1 MREKIDL
8 FLPCE
13 DLEVAQ
19 EALTELHDNKTV
31 QHINLLVSSDFAAL
45 HQVPDGCTF
54 VVIDRLES
62 SNTVTSIAE
71 NTDADYV
78 IICTKTTPIQWG
90 LYALERF
97 LRTADD
103 TGAVM
108 IYSDHYSMVKDESLS
123 QDGTSAVGKLEKHPV
138 IDYQEG
144 SLRDDFDFGSLWLI
158 KSQCLRDYV
167 AQTDRVDYLYAGL
180 YDLRLYLSRM
190 GEIFHLNEYLYTE
203 NELDTRKSG
212 EKQFDYVN
220 PRNREVQVEMERA
233 CTQHLE
239 KVNALI
245 DTSYY
250 RQPDFNE
257 QEFEYEASVVIPV
270 FNREKT
276 IADAVKSALSQKA
289 SFKYNVIV
297 VNNHSTDHTGEILD
311 AIAREMEEKND
322 KQAGRLIQIIP
333 ERRDLGIG
341 GCWNVAINSDHCGKF
356 AIQLDSDD
364 LYSSPKT
371 LQKIID
377 AFHHQKAAMVIGSYR
392 MCDFDLNTLPPGL
405 IDHKEWTE
413 DNGCNN
419 ALRINGLGAPR
430 AFFTPLVRQIQFP
443 NTSYGEDYAL
453 GLAFSRRY
461 RIGRIYDELYLCR
474 RWGGNSDA
482 ALSIDRVNA
491 NNLYKDRLRTME
503 LKARRQMLQGKAD
516 IMEDS
521 SISRFFNR
529 QLEKWEDAR
538 HRFRDLKHVETH
550 TLSDQLKLQ
559 FNPARIVSTGAKI
572 DKKTLGERPCFL
584 CDKNRPK
591 EQMSKQ
597 IDERFH
603 LLVNPFPI
611 LPVHFTIPAR
621 KHQPQA
627 IYKNYGEM
635 HRFLSLHSEL
645 MIFYNGP
652 KCGASAPDHLHFQA
666 GTSGILP
673 LQTNWQRLSRN
684 LTDIISLNDEEK
696 IAAVRD
702 FVVPAFVIIS
712 KSEESDETLFHRL
725 YKAMPVRG
733 DETEPMM
740 NIIAWRKSDEY
751 ISVVIPREKHRP
763 DAYFAEGCSQVMV
776 SPGALDMSGLIITP
790 REEDFHKLTEES
802 ATALLQEC
810 GISTE
815 KMNSIVTKLK
825 TSKEAETATETA
837 TLYNKGKQPNVT
849 VGIVSGQKI
858 HFSLNKPYLA
868 KGETV
873 MGEQVVE
880 FFEGGVLWNG
890 NQYSKLTFHPQSADA
905 SFSLSDVTIGVNFHW
920 ERKETQTFLGTLRF
934 VVEADK
940 ICAINELP
948 VEKYLESVIS
958 SEMSATSSLELLK
971 AHAVISRSW
980 LLAQMKKRREVAA
993 SGNNFFSFVKKDDML
1008 IRWYDRED
1016 HTIFD
1021 VCADDHCQRYQGIT
1035 KETSPHVAEA
1045 IRQTLGQV
1053 LLDGD
1058 DICDARFSKCCG
1070 GATEEFQYCWEDTP
1084 KSYLTAVRDLVLG
1097 VKSKGTAGDEES
1109 TARNK
1114 ESKTLP
1120 DLTLEAE
1127 ADRWIRSNPPAFC
1140 NTTDKKILSQV
1151 LNDYDQE
1158 TADFYRWKVTYSQE
1172 KLQQLFE
1179 EKLKMNFGDILD
1191 MKAVE
1196 RGKSG
1201 RISKLQIIGTE
1212 KTFTI
1217 GKELEIRRALS
1228 DTHLYSSAFVVDKYD
1243 ADVQGVPQRFEI
1255 IGAGWGHG
1263 VGLCQIG
1270 AAVMGEQG
1278 YAYNDILLH
1287 YYQGA
1292 EIKQLY
1298 K

>member
-13 DLEVAQ
+13 YIDDAQ
-19 EALTELHDNKTV
+19 KALSVLHEYKTV
-31 QHINLLVSSDFAAL
+31 QHIHFLVSADFAAH
-45 HQVPDGCTF
+45 HQVPEGCTF
-54 VVIDRLES
+54 VITDRLES
-62 SNTVTSIAE
+62 SNTIVSIAE

-78 IICTKTTPIQWG
+78 MICTRHTTIGWG
-90 LYALERF
+90 NNTLERF
-97 LRTADD
+97 LRVADD
-103 TGAVM
+103 TDAVM
-108 IYSDHYSMVKDESLS
+108 VYADHYKMVE
-123 QDGTSAVGKLEKHPV
+123 GKMEKHPV
-138 IDYQEG
+138 IDYQSG
-144 SLRDDFDFGSLWLI
+144 SLRDDFDFGSLWCI
-158 KSQCLRDYV
+158 KAQALADYIAQPDREEYQV
-167 AQTDRVDYLYAGL
+167 AAL
-180 YDLRLYLSRM
+180 YDLRLYLSRV
-190 GEIFHLNEYLYTE
+190 GEIFHLNEFLYSE
-203 NELDTRKSG
+203 AELDTRKSG

-220 PRNREVQVEMERA
+220 PRNREVQIEMEKA
-233 CTQHLE
+233 CTQHLG
-239 KVNALI
+239 KVGALI
-245 DTSYY
+245 DTTFY
-250 RQPDFNE
+250 RQPDFGE
-257 QEFEYEASVVIPV
+257 QDFEYEASVIIPV

-276 IADAVKSALSQKA
+276 VADAVKSALGQKA
-289 SFKYNVIV
+289 NFKFNVIV
-297 VNNHSTDHTGEILD
+297 VNNHSTDRTGEILD
-311 AIAREMEEKND
+311 ELKADN
-322 KQAGRLIQIIP
+322 LIQIVP
-333 ERRDLGIG
+333 ERTDLGIG
-341 GCWNVAINSDHCGKF
+341 GCWNEAINSSFCGKF
-356 AIQLDSDD
+356 AVQLDSDD

-371 LQKIID
+371 LQKIVD
-377 AFHHQKAAMVIGSYR
+377 AFYKQKAAMIIGSYR

-405 IDHKEWTE
+405 IDHKEWTDE
-413 DNGCNN
+413 NGCNN

-461 RIGRIYDELYLCR
+461 RIGRINDELYLCR

-482 ALSIDRVNA
+482 ALSVEKVNA

-503 LKARRQMLQGKAD
+503 LKARQHLLQGKAD

-529 QLEKWEDAR
+529 QLEVWTDAR
-538 HRFRDLKHVETH
+538 HRFRDLKHVETRQF
-550 TLSDQLKLQ
+550 SDQLKLQ
-559 FNPARIVSTGAKI
+559 WNPARIVSTGAKI

-597 IDERFH
+597 IDEKFH

-621 KHQPQA
+621 KHQPQL

-635 HRFLSLHSEL
+635 HRFISLHSDL
-645 MIFYNGP
+645 MVFYNGP

-666 GTSGILP
+666 GTNGILP

-696 IAAVRD
+696 ISVVRD
-702 FVVPAFVIIS
+702 FIVPAFVIIS
-712 KSEESDETLFHRL
+712 KSAESDEALFRRL
-725 YKAMPVRG
+725 YKAMPQRG

-740 NIIAWRKSDEY
+740 NIISWRKGEEF

-763 DAYFAEGCSQVMV
+763 EAYFAEGDAQFVV

-790 REEDFHKLTEES
+790 REEDFRKLTEEKALS
-802 ATALLQEC
+802 LLQEC
-810 GISTE
+810 GVSEE
-815 KMNSIVTKLK
+815 KMNAIIAKLK
-825 TSKEAETATETA
+825 ASKDAEDAAEASS
-837 TLYNKGKQPNVT
+837 TLYNKGKQPDVT
-849 VGIVSGQKI
+849 VGIVSAQKI

-868 KGETV
+868 KGEKV
-873 MGEQVVE
+873 LGEQVVE
-880 FFEGGVLWNG
+880 FSEGGVLWNG
-890 NQYSKLTFHPQSADA
+890 NLYSLLTFHPQSADA

-934 VVEADK
+934 VVESDK
-940 ICAINELP
+940 IVAINELP

-980 LLAQMKKRREVAA
+980 LLAQMKKRREVAE
-993 SGNNFFSFVKKDDML
+993 SGNNFFSFTKKEDTL

-1016 HTIFD
+1016 HTLFD

-1045 IRQTLGQV
+1045 IRQTKGQI
-1053 LLDGD
+1053 LMDGEE
-1058 DICDARFSKCCG
+1058 ICDARFSKCCG
-1070 GATEEFQYCWEDTP
+1070 GITEEFQYCWEDTP
-1084 KSYLTAVRDLVLG
+1084 KTYLTAVRDIALG
-1097 VKSKGTAGDEES
+1097 VEHTQPNLTNEE
-1109 TARNK
+1109 
-1114 ESKTLP
+1114 
-1120 DLTLEAE
+1120 EAE
-1127 ADRWIRSNPPAFC
+1127 KWIRFNPPAFC
-1140 NTTDKKILSQV
+1140 NTQDKKILSEV

-1158 TADFYRWKVTYSQE
+1158 TVNFYRWKETLSQE
-1172 KLQQLFE
+1172 KLQQLIAD
-1179 EKLKMNFGDILD
+1179 KLKMDLGAILN

-1217 GKELEIRRALS
+1217 GKELEIRRTLS
-1228 DTHLYSSAFVVDKYD
+1228 DSHLLSSAFVVDKYD
-1243 ADVQGVPQRFEI
+1243 KDEQGVPQRFEL

-1278 YAYNDILLH
+1278 YHYDAILLH

-1292 EIKQLY
+1292 EIKKLY

>member
-8 FLPCE
+8 FLPF
-13 DLEVAQ
+13 
-19 EALTELHDNKTV
+19 EALEKGEETLLELHENKTV
-31 QHINLLVSSDFAAL
+31 QHINLLVSSDFASQ
-45 HQVPDGCTF
+45 HQVPEGCTF
-54 VVIDRLES
+54 VVIDRMES
-62 SNTVTSIAE
+62 SNTVMSIAE
-71 NTDADYV
+71 NTDADYLLL
-78 IICTKTTPIQWG
+78 CTRMTSVRWG

-108 IYSDHYSMVKDESLS
+108 VYSDHYS
-123 QDGTSAVGKLEKHPV
+123 LEEGALTKHPA
-138 IDYQEG
+138 IDYQAG

-158 KSQCLRDYV
+158 KSQALLDYV
-167 AQTDRVDYLYAGL
+167 AQTDRVDYQYAGL
-180 YDLRLYLSRM
+180 YDLRLYLSRK

-203 NELDTRKSG
+203 AELDTRKSG

-220 PRNREVQVEMERA
+220 PRNREVQIEMERA
-233 CTQHLE
+233 CTAHLE
-239 KVNALI
+239 KVGAI
-245 DTSYY
+245 VDTNFY
-250 RQPDFNE
+250 RQPDFDE
-257 QEFEYEASVVIPV
+257 QDFACEASVVIPV

-276 IADAVKSALSQKA
+276 IADAVKSALSQKTN
-289 SFKYNVIV
+289 FPYNVIV
-297 VNNHSTDHTGEILD
+297 VNNHSTDSTGEILD
-311 AIAREMEEKND
+311 SID
-322 KQAGRLIQIIP
+322 DGRLIQIVP
-333 ERRDLGIG
+333 GRTDLGIG
-341 GCWNVAINSDHCGKF
+341 GCWNVAVNSDHCGKF
-356 AIQLDSDD
+356 AVQLDSDD

-371 LQKIID
+371 LQKIVD
-377 AFHHQKAAMVIGSYR
+377 AFHEQKAAMIIGSYR

-482 ALSIDRVNA
+482 ALSVERVNA

-503 LKARRQMLQGKAD
+503 LKARQQMLQGKAD

-529 QLEKWEDAR
+529 QLEMWEDAR
-538 HRFRDLKHVETH
+538 HRFRDLKHVEVRQ
-550 TLSDQLKLQ
+550 LSDQLKVQ

-572 DKKTLGERPCFL
+572 DKHTLGERPCFL
-584 CDKNRPK
+584 CERNRPK
-591 EQMSKQ
+591 EQMTKQ
-597 IDERFH
+597 IDDHFQ

-611 LPVHFTIPAR
+611 LPVHFTIPAT
-621 KHQPQA
+621 KHQPQS
-627 IYKNYGEM
+627 IYRHYGEM
-635 HRFLSLHSEL
+635 HRLLSLHSEL
-645 MIFYNGP
+645 MVFYNGP

-666 GTSGILP
+666 GTSGVLP

-684 LTDIISLNDEEK
+684 LTDVISLNDEEK
-696 IAAVRD
+696 ISVLRD
-702 FVVPAFVIIS
+702 FLVPAFVIIS
-712 KSEESDETLFHRL
+712 KSEDSDEELFHRL
-725 YKAMPVRG
+725 YRSMPMRG
-733 DETEPMM
+733 DESEPMM
-740 NIIAWRKSDEY
+740 NIIAWRKGDEF

-763 DAYFAEGCSQVMV
+763 DAYFAEGEAQMMV
-776 SPGALDMSGLIITP
+776 SPGALDMAGLIITP
-790 REEDFHKLTEES
+790 REEDFSKINLDK
-802 ATALLQEC
+802 ATALLREC
-810 GISTE
+810 GISAE
-815 KMNSIVTKLK
+815 KMEAIVSNLK
-825 TSKEAETATETA
+825 ASAATAHEHPLQLLA
-837 TLYNKGKQPNVT
+837 DKGKQPNVN

-868 KGETV
+868 KGEMVT
-873 MGEQVVE
+873 GEQEVA
-880 FFEGGVLWNG
+880 FSEGGILWNG
-890 NQYSKLTFHPQSADA
+890 NQYSSLTFHPQSADA

-920 ERKETQTFLGTLRF
+920 ERKETQTFLGTLHF
-934 VVEADK
+934 VVESDK

-948 VEKYLESVIS
+948 VERYLESVIS

-980 LLAQMKKRREVAA
+980 LLAQMKKRREVAE
-993 SGNNFFSFVKKDDML
+993 SGNNFFSFVKKDDRL

-1045 IRQTLGQV
+1045 IRQTKGQI
-1053 LLDGD
+1053 LMDGD

-1070 GATEEFQYCWEDTP
+1070 GVTEEFQYCWEDTQ
-1084 KSYLTAVRDLVLG
+1084 KNYLSSVRDIIQG
-1097 VKSKGTAGDEES
+1097 VKSVGSASPAPLPSLQDE
-1109 TARNK
+1109 A
-1114 ESKTLP
+1114 
-1120 DLTLEAE
+1120 A
-1127 ADRWIRSNPPAFC
+1127 ADAWIRSNPPAFC

-1158 TADFYRWKVTYSQE
+1158 TADFYRWKVTLTQE
-1172 KLQQLFE
+1172 KLKQLLD

-1191 MKAVE
+1191 LQAEE

-1201 RISKLQIIGTE
+1201 RISKLRIVGTE
-1212 KTFTI
+1212 KTFVI

-1228 DTHLYSSAFVVDKYD
+1228 DTHLYSSAFVVDRCDIDEK
-1243 ADVQGVPQRFEI
+1243 GVPQRFDI

-1270 AAVMGEQG
+1270 AAVMGEEG
-1278 YAYNDILLH
+1278 FDYDAILLH

-1292 EIKQLY
+1292 EIKKVY

>member
-13 DLEVAQ
+13 YIDDAQ
-19 EALTELHDNKTV
+19 NALSVLHEYKTV
-31 QHINLLVSSDFAAL
+31 QHIHFLVSADFAAH
-45 HQVPDGCTF
+45 HQVPEGCTF
-54 VVIDRLES
+54 VITDRLES
-62 SNTVTSIAE
+62 SNTIVSIVE

-78 IICTKTTPIQWG
+78 MICTRHTTIGWG
-90 LYALERF
+90 NNTLERF
-97 LRTADD
+97 LRVADD
-103 TGAVM
+103 TDAVM
-108 IYSDHYSMVKDESLS
+108 VYADHYKMVE
-123 QDGTSAVGKLEKHPV
+123 GKMEKHPV
-138 IDYQEG
+138 IDYQSG
-144 SLRDDFDFGSLWLI
+144 SLRDDFDFGSLWCI
-158 KSQCLRDYV
+158 KAQALADYI
-167 AQTDRVDYLYAGL
+167 AQPDREEYQFAAL
-180 YDLRLYLSRM
+180 YDLRLYLSRV
-190 GEIFHLNEYLYTE
+190 GEIFHLNEFLYSE
-203 NELDTRKSG
+203 AELDTRKSG

-220 PRNREVQVEMERA
+220 PRNREVQIEMEKA
-233 CTQHLE
+233 CTQHLG
-239 KVNALI
+239 KVGALI
-245 DTSYY
+245 DTTFY
-250 RQPDFNE
+250 RQPDFGE
-257 QEFEYEASVVIPV
+257 QDFEYEASVIIPV

-276 IADAVKSALSQKA
+276 VADAVKSALGQKA
-289 SFKYNVIV
+289 SFKFNVIV
-297 VNNHSTDHTGEILD
+297 VNNHSTDRTGEILD
-311 AIAREMEEKND
+311 ELKVDN
-322 KQAGRLIQIIP
+322 LIQIVP
-333 ERRDLGIG
+333 ERTDLGIG
-341 GCWNVAINSDHCGKF
+341 GCWNEAINSSFCGKF
-356 AIQLDSDD
+356 AVQLDSDD

-371 LQKIID
+371 LQKIVD
-377 AFHHQKAAMVIGSYR
+377 AFYKQKAAMIIGSYR

-405 IDHKEWTE
+405 IDHKEWTDE
-413 DNGCNN
+413 NGCNN

-482 ALSIDRVNA
+482 ALSVEKVNA

-503 LKARRQMLQGKAD
+503 LKARQHMLQGKAD

-529 QLEKWEDAR
+529 QLEVWTDAR
-538 HRFRDLKHVETH
+538 HRFRDLKHVETRQF
-550 TLSDQLKLQ
+550 SDQLKLQ
-559 FNPARIVSTGAKI
+559 WNPARIVSTGAKI

-597 IDERFH
+597 IDEKFH

-621 KHQPQA
+621 KHQPQL

-635 HRFLSLHSEL
+635 HRFISLHSDL
-645 MIFYNGP
+645 MVFYNGP

-666 GTSGILP
+666 GTNGILP

-696 IAAVRD
+696 ISVVRD
-702 FVVPAFVIIS
+702 FIVPAFVIIS
-712 KSEESDETLFHRL
+712 KSAESDEALFRRL
-725 YKAMPVRG
+725 YKAMPQRG

-740 NIIAWRKSDEY
+740 NIISWRKGEEF

-763 DAYFAEGCSQVMV
+763 EAYFAEGDAQFVV

-790 REEDFHKLTEES
+790 REEDFRKLTEEKALS
-802 ATALLQEC
+802 LLQEC
-810 GISTE
+810 GVSEE
-815 KMNSIVTKLK
+815 KMNAIIAKLK
-825 TSKEAETATETA
+825 ASKDAEDAAEASS
-837 TLYNKGKQPNVT
+837 TLYNKGKQPDVT
-849 VGIVSGQKI
+849 VGIVSAQKI

-868 KGETV
+868 KGEKV
-873 MGEQVVE
+873 LGEQVVE
-880 FFEGGVLWNG
+880 FSEGGVLWNG
-890 NQYSKLTFHPQSADA
+890 NQYSQLTFHPQSADA

-934 VVEADK
+934 VVESDK
-940 ICAINELP
+940 IVAINELP

-980 LLAQMKKRREVAA
+980 LLAQMMKRREVAE
-993 SGNNFFSFVKKDDML
+993 SGNNFFSFTKKEDTL

-1016 HTIFD
+1016 HTLFD

-1045 IRQTLGQV
+1045 IRQTKGQI
-1053 LLDGD
+1053 LMDGEE
-1058 DICDARFSKCCG
+1058 ICDARFSKCCG
-1070 GATEEFQYCWEDTP
+1070 GITEEFQYCWEDTP
-1084 KSYLTAVRDLVLG
+1084 KTYLTAVRDIALG
-1097 VKSKGTAGDEES
+1097 VEH
-1109 TARNK
+1109 
-1114 ESKTLP
+1114 TLP
-1120 DLTLEAE
+1120 NLTNEEEAE
-1127 ADRWIRSNPPAFC
+1127 KWIRFNPPAFC
-1140 NTTDKKILSQV
+1140 NTQDKKILSEV

-1158 TADFYRWKVTYSQE
+1158 TVNFYRWKETLSQE
-1172 KLQQLFE
+1172 KLQQLIAD
-1179 EKLKMNFGDILD
+1179 KLKMDLGAILD

-1217 GKELEIRRALS
+1217 GKELEIRRTLS
-1228 DTHLYSSAFVVDKYD
+1228 DSHLLSSAFVVDKYD
-1243 ADVQGVPQRFEI
+1243 KDEQGVPQRFEL

-1278 YAYNDILLH
+1278 YHYDAILLH

-1292 EIKQLY
+1292 EIKKLY

>member
-13 DLEVAQ
+13 DLMVAQ

-31 QHINLLVSSDFAAL
+31 QHINLLVSSDFAAQ

-62 SNTVTSIAE
+62 SNTITSIAE

-78 IICTKTTPIQWG
+78 IICTKTTPIKWG

-158 KSQCLRDYV
+158 KSQCLRDYA

-180 YDLRLYLSRM
+180 YDLRLYLSRV

-239 KVNALI
+239 KVGALI

-250 RQPDFNE
+250 RLPDFNE
-257 QEFEYEASVVIPV
+257 QDFEYEASVIIPV

-289 SFKYNVIV
+289 NFKFNVIV
-297 VNNHSTDHTGEILD
+297 VNNHSTDKTGEILSR
-311 AIAREMEEKND
+311 IAYEMEEKND
-322 KQAGRLIQIIP
+322 KQAGRLIQIVP

-356 AIQLDSDD
+356 AVQLDSDD

-371 LQKIID
+371 LQKIVD
-377 AFHHQKAAMVIGSYR
+377 AFYKQKAAMMIGSYR

-529 QLEKWEDAR
+529 QLEKWDDAR
-538 HRFRDLKHVETH
+538 HRFRDLKHVETKK
-550 TLSDQLKLQ
+550 LSEEVRLQ

-591 EQMSKQ
+591 EQMSQQ

-645 MIFYNGP
+645 MVFYNGP

-673 LQTNWQRLSRN
+673 LQANWQRLSRN

-696 IAAVRD
+696 IAVVRD
-702 FVVPAFVIIS
+702 FIVPAFVIIS

-725 YKAMPVRG
+725 YKSMPMRG

-740 NIIAWRKSDEY
+740 NIIAWRKEDEY

-763 DAYFAEGCSQVMV
+763 EAYFAEGDAQVMV

-802 ATALLQEC
+802 ATTILQEC

-825 TSKEAETATETA
+825 TSKEAETGAETA
-837 TLYNKGKQPNVT
+837 TLYNNGKQPNVT

-880 FFEGGVLWNG
+880 FSEGGVLWNG

-1053 LLDGD
+1053 LLDGE

-1070 GATEEFQYCWEDTP
+1070 GETEEFQYCWEDTP

-1097 VKSKGTAGDEES
+1097 VKNEEYSSLQDEATAE
-1109 TARNK
+1109 
-1114 ESKTLP
+1114 
-1120 DLTLEAE
+1120 
-1127 ADRWIRSNPPAFC
+1127 RWIRSNPPAFC

-1179 EKLKMNFGDILD
+1179 EKLKMNFGAILD

-1243 ADVQGVPQRFEI
+1243 KDEQGVPQRFEI

>member
-8 FLPCE
+8 FLPF
-13 DLEVAQ
+13 
-19 EALTELHDNKTV
+19 EALEKGEETLLELHENKTV
-31 QHINLLVSSDFAAL
+31 QHINLLVSSDFASQ
-45 HQVPDGCTF
+45 HQVPEGCTF
-54 VVIDRLES
+54 VVIDRMES
-62 SNTVTSIAE
+62 SNTVMSIAE
-71 NTDADYV
+71 NTDADYLLL
-78 IICTKTTPIQWG
+78 CTRMTSVRWG

-108 IYSDHYSMVKDESLS
+108 VYSDHYS
-123 QDGTSAVGKLEKHPV
+123 LEEGALTKHPA
-138 IDYQEG
+138 IDYQAG

-158 KSQCLRDYV
+158 KSQALLDYV
-167 AQTDRVDYLYAGL
+167 AQTDRVDYQYAGL
-180 YDLRLYLSRM
+180 YDLRLYLSRK

-203 NELDTRKSG
+203 AELDTRKSG

-220 PRNREVQVEMERA
+220 PRNREVQIEMERA
-233 CTQHLE
+233 CTAHLE
-239 KVNALI
+239 KVGAI
-245 DTSYY
+245 VDTNFY
-250 RQPDFNE
+250 RQPDFDE
-257 QEFEYEASVVIPV
+257 QDFACEASVVIPV

-276 IADAVKSALSQKA
+276 IADAVKSALSQKTN
-289 SFKYNVIV
+289 FPYNVIV
-297 VNNHSTDHTGEILD
+297 VNNHSTDSTGEILD
-311 AIAREMEEKND
+311 SID
-322 KQAGRLIQIIP
+322 DGRLIQIVP
-333 ERRDLGIG
+333 GRTDLGIG
-341 GCWNVAINSDHCGKF
+341 GCWNVAVNSDHCGKF
-356 AIQLDSDD
+356 AVQLDSDD

-371 LQKIID
+371 LQKIVD
-377 AFHHQKAAMVIGSYR
+377 AFHEQKAAMIIGSYR

-482 ALSIDRVNA
+482 ALSVERVNA

-503 LKARRQMLQGKAD
+503 LKARQQMLQGKAD

-529 QLEKWEDAR
+529 QLEMWEDAR
-538 HRFRDLKHVETH
+538 HRFRDLKHVEVRQ
-550 TLSDQLKLQ
+550 LSDQLKVQ
-559 FNPARIVSTGAKI
+559 FNSARIVSTGAKI
-572 DKKTLGERPCFL
+572 DKHTLGERPCFL
-584 CDKNRPK
+584 CERNRPK
-591 EQMSKQ
+591 EQMTKQ
-597 IDERFH
+597 IDDHFQ

-611 LPVHFTIPAR
+611 LPVHFTIPAT
-621 KHQPQA
+621 KHQPQS
-627 IYKNYGEM
+627 IYRHYGEM
-635 HRFLSLHSEL
+635 HRLLSLHSEL
-645 MIFYNGP
+645 MVFYNGP

-666 GTSGILP
+666 GTSGVLP

-684 LTDIISLNDEEK
+684 LTDVISLTDEEK
-696 IAAVRD
+696 ISVLSD
-702 FVVPAFVIIS
+702 FLVPAFVIIS
-712 KSEESDETLFHRL
+712 KSEDSDEELFHRL
-725 YKAMPVRG
+725 YRSMPMRG
-733 DETEPMM
+733 DESEPMM
-740 NIIAWRKSDEY
+740 NIIAWRKGDEF

-763 DAYFAEGCSQVMV
+763 DAYFAEGEAQMMV
-776 SPGALDMSGLIITP
+776 SPGALDMAGLIITP
-790 REEDFHKLTEES
+790 REEDFSKINLDK
-802 ATALLQEC
+802 ATALLREC
-810 GISTE
+810 GISAE
-815 KMNSIVTKLK
+815 KMEAIVSNLK
-825 TSKEAETATETA
+825 ASAATAHEHPLQLLA
-837 TLYNKGKQPNVT
+837 DKGKQPNVN

-868 KGETV
+868 KGEMVT
-873 MGEQVVE
+873 GEQEVA
-880 FFEGGVLWNG
+880 FSEGGILWNG
-890 NQYSKLTFHPQSADA
+890 NQYSSLTFHPQSADA

-920 ERKETQTFLGTLRF
+920 ERKETQTFLGTLHF
-934 VVEADK
+934 VVESDK

-948 VEKYLESVIS
+948 VERYLESVIS

-980 LLAQMKKRREVAA
+980 LLAQMKKRREVAE
-993 SGNNFFSFVKKDDML
+993 SGNNFFSFVKKDDRL

-1045 IRQTLGQV
+1045 IRQTKGQI
-1053 LLDGD
+1053 LMDGD

-1070 GATEEFQYCWEDTP
+1070 GVTEEFQYCWEDTP
-1084 KSYLTAVRDLVLG
+1084 KNYLSSVRDIIQG
-1097 VKSKGTAGDEES
+1097 VKSVGSAAPAPLPSLQDE
-1109 TARNK
+1109 A
-1114 ESKTLP
+1114 
-1120 DLTLEAE
+1120 A
-1127 ADRWIRSNPPAFC
+1127 ADAWIRSNPPAFC

-1158 TADFYRWKVTYSQE
+1158 TADFYRWKVTLTQE
-1172 KLQQLFE
+1172 KLKQLLD

-1191 MKAVE
+1191 LQAEE

-1201 RISKLQIIGTE
+1201 RISKLRIVGTE
-1212 KTFTI
+1212 KTFVI

-1228 DTHLYSSAFVVDKYD
+1228 DTHLYSSAFVVDRCDIDEK
-1243 ADVQGVPQRFEI
+1243 GVPQRFDI

-1270 AAVMGEQG
+1270 AAVMGEEG
-1278 YAYNDILLH
+1278 FDYDAILLH

-1292 EIKQLY
+1292 EIKKVY

>member
-8 FLPCE
+8 FLPF
-13 DLEVAQ
+13 
-19 EALTELHDNKTV
+19 EALEKGEETLLELHENKTV
-31 QHINLLVSSDFAAL
+31 QHINLLVSSDFASQ
-45 HQVPDGCTF
+45 HQVPEGCTF
-54 VVIDRLES
+54 VVIDRMES
-62 SNTVTSIAE
+62 SNTVMSIAE
-71 NTDADYV
+71 NTDADYLLL
-78 IICTKTTPIQWG
+78 CTRMTSVRWG

-108 IYSDHYSMVKDESLS
+108 VYSDHYS
-123 QDGTSAVGKLEKHPV
+123 LEEGALTKHPA
-138 IDYQEG
+138 IDYQAG

-158 KSQCLRDYV
+158 KSQALLDYV
-167 AQTDRVDYLYAGL
+167 AQTDRVDYQYAGL
-180 YDLRLYLSRM
+180 YDLRLYLSRK

-203 NELDTRKSG
+203 AELDTRKSG

-220 PRNREVQVEMERA
+220 PRNREVQIEMERA
-233 CTQHLE
+233 CTAHLE
-239 KVNALI
+239 KVGAI
-245 DTSYY
+245 VDTNFY
-250 RQPDFNE
+250 RQPDFDE
-257 QEFEYEASVVIPV
+257 QDFACEASVVIPV

-276 IADAVKSALSQKA
+276 IADAVKSALSQKTN
-289 SFKYNVIV
+289 FPYNVIV
-297 VNNHSTDHTGEILD
+297 VNNHSTDSTGEILD
-311 AIAREMEEKND
+311 SID
-322 KQAGRLIQIIP
+322 DGRLIQIVP
-333 ERRDLGIG
+333 GRTDLGIG
-341 GCWNVAINSDHCGKF
+341 GCWNVAVNSDHCGKF
-356 AIQLDSDD
+356 AVQLDSDD

-371 LQKIID
+371 LQKIVD
-377 AFHHQKAAMVIGSYR
+377 AFHEQKAAMIIGSYR

-482 ALSIDRVNA
+482 ALSVERVNA

-503 LKARRQMLQGKAD
+503 LKARQQMLQGKAD

-529 QLEKWEDAR
+529 QLEMWEDAR
-538 HRFRDLKHVETH
+538 HRFRDLKHVEVRQ
-550 TLSDQLKLQ
+550 LSDQLKVQ

-572 DKKTLGERPCFL
+572 DKHTLGERPCFL
-584 CDKNRPK
+584 CERNRPK
-591 EQMSKQ
+591 EQMTKQ
-597 IDERFH
+597 IDDHFQ

-611 LPVHFTIPAR
+611 LPVHFTIPAT
-621 KHQPQA
+621 KHQPQS
-627 IYKNYGEM
+627 IYRHYGEM
-635 HRFLSLHSEL
+635 HRLLSLHSEL
-645 MIFYNGP
+645 MVFYNGP

-666 GTSGILP
+666 GTSGVLP

-684 LTDIISLNDEEK
+684 LTDVISLNDEEK
-696 IAAVRD
+696 ISVLRD
-702 FVVPAFVIIS
+702 FLVPAFVIIS
-712 KSEESDETLFHRL
+712 KSEDSDEELFHRL
-725 YKAMPVRG
+725 YRSMPMRG
-733 DETEPMM
+733 DESEPMM
-740 NIIAWRKSDEY
+740 NIIAWRKGDEFV
-751 ISVVIPREKHRP
+751 SVVIPREKHRP
-763 DAYFAEGCSQVMV
+763 DAYFAEGEAQMMV
-776 SPGALDMSGLIITP
+776 SPGALDMAGLIITP
-790 REEDFHKLTEES
+790 REEDFSKINLDK
-802 ATALLQEC
+802 ATALLREC
-810 GISTE
+810 GISAE
-815 KMNSIVTKLK
+815 KMEAIVSNLK
-825 TSKEAETATETA
+825 ASAATAHEHPLQLLA
-837 TLYNKGKQPNVT
+837 DKGKQPNVN

-868 KGETV
+868 KGEMVT
-873 MGEQVVE
+873 GEQEVA
-880 FFEGGVLWNG
+880 FSEGGILWNG
-890 NQYSKLTFHPQSADA
+890 NQYSSLTFHPQSADA

-920 ERKETQTFLGTLRF
+920 ERKETQTFLGTLHF
-934 VVEADK
+934 VVESDK

-948 VEKYLESVIS
+948 VERYLESVIS

-980 LLAQMKKRREVAA
+980 LLAQMKKRREVAE
-993 SGNNFFSFVKKDDML
+993 SGNNFFSFVKKDDRL

-1045 IRQTLGQV
+1045 IRQTKGQI
-1053 LLDGD
+1053 LMDGD

-1070 GATEEFQYCWEDTP
+1070 GVTEEFQYCWEDTP
-1084 KSYLTAVRDLVLG
+1084 KNYLSSVRDIIQG
-1097 VKSKGTAGDEES
+1097 VKSVGSAAPAPLPSLQDE
-1109 TARNK
+1109 AA
-1114 ESKTLP
+1114 
-1120 DLTLEAE
+1120 AE
-1127 ADRWIRSNPPAFC
+1127 AWIRSNPPAFC

-1158 TADFYRWKVTYSQE
+1158 TADFYRWKVTLTQE
-1172 KLQQLFE
+1172 KLKQLLD

-1191 MKAVE
+1191 LQAEE

-1201 RISKLQIIGTE
+1201 RISKLRIVGTE
-1212 KTFTI
+1212 KTFVI

-1228 DTHLYSSAFVVDKYD
+1228 DTHLYSSAFVVDRCDIDEK
-1243 ADVQGVPQRFEI
+1243 GVPQRFDI

-1270 AAVMGEQG
+1270 AAVMGEEG
-1278 YAYNDILLH
+1278 FDYDAILLH

-1292 EIKQLY
+1292 EIKKVY

>member
-13 DLEVAQ
+13 YIDDAQ
-19 EALTELHDNKTV
+19 KALSVLHEYKTV
-31 QHINLLVSSDFAAL
+31 QHIHFLVSADFAAH
-45 HQVPDGCTF
+45 HQVLEGCTF
-54 VVIDRLES
+54 VITDRLES
-62 SNTVTSIAE
+62 SNTIVSIAE

-78 IICTKTTPIQWG
+78 MICTRHTTIGWG
-90 LYALERF
+90 NNTLERF
-97 LRTADD
+97 LRVADD
-103 TGAVM
+103 TDAVM
-108 IYSDHYSMVKDESLS
+108 VYADHYKMVEDKM
-123 QDGTSAVGKLEKHPV
+123 EKHPV
-138 IDYQEG
+138 IDYQSG
-144 SLRDDFDFGSLWLI
+144 SLRDDFDFGSLWCI
-158 KSQCLRDYV
+158 KAQALADYI
-167 AQTDRVDYLYAGL
+167 AQPDREEYQFAAL
-180 YDLRLYLSRM
+180 YDLRLYLSRV
-190 GEIFHLNEYLYTE
+190 GEIFHLNEFLYSE
-203 NELDTRKSG
+203 AELDTRKSG

-220 PRNREVQVEMERA
+220 PRNREVQIEMEKA
-233 CTQHLE
+233 CTQHLG
-239 KVNALI
+239 KVGALI
-245 DTSYY
+245 DTTFY
-250 RQPDFNE
+250 RQPDFGE
-257 QEFEYEASVVIPV
+257 QDFEYEASVIIPV

-276 IADAVKSALSQKA
+276 VADAVKSALGQKA
-289 SFKYNVIV
+289 NFKFNVIV
-297 VNNHSTDHTGEILD
+297 VNNHSTDRTGEILD
-311 AIAREMEEKND
+311 ELKADN
-322 KQAGRLIQIIP
+322 LIQIVP
-333 ERRDLGIG
+333 ERTDLGIG
-341 GCWNVAINSDHCGKF
+341 GCWNEAINSSFCGKF
-356 AIQLDSDD
+356 AVQLDSDD

-371 LQKIID
+371 LQKIVD
-377 AFHHQKAAMVIGSYR
+377 AFYKQKAAMIIGSYR

-405 IDHKEWTE
+405 IDHKEWTDE
-413 DNGCNN
+413 NGCNN

-482 ALSIDRVNA
+482 ALSVEKVNA

-503 LKARRQMLQGKAD
+503 LKARQHLLQGKAD

-529 QLEKWEDAR
+529 QLEVWTDAR
-538 HRFRDLKHVETH
+538 HRFRDLKHVETRQF
-550 TLSDQLKLQ
+550 SDQLKLQ
-559 FNPARIVSTGAKI
+559 WNPARIVSTGAKI

-597 IDERFH
+597 IDEKFH

-621 KHQPQA
+621 KHQPQL

-635 HRFLSLHSEL
+635 HRFISLHSDL
-645 MIFYNGP
+645 MVFYNGP

-666 GTSGILP
+666 GTNGILP

-696 IAAVRD
+696 ISVVRD
-702 FVVPAFVIIS
+702 FIVPAFVIIS
-712 KSEESDETLFHRL
+712 KSAESDEALFRRL
-725 YKAMPVRG
+725 YKAMPQRG

-740 NIIAWRKSDEY
+740 NIISWRKGEEF

-763 DAYFAEGCSQVMV
+763 EAYFAEGDAQFVV

-790 REEDFHKLTEES
+790 REEDFRKLTEEKALS
-802 ATALLQEC
+802 LLQEC
-810 GISTE
+810 GVSEE
-815 KMNSIVTKLK
+815 KMNAIIAKLK
-825 TSKEAETATETA
+825 ASKDAEDAAEASS
-837 TLYNKGKQPNVT
+837 TLYNKGKQPDVT
-849 VGIVSGQKI
+849 VGIVSAQKI

-868 KGETV
+868 KGEKV
-873 MGEQVVE
+873 LGEQVVE
-880 FFEGGVLWNG
+880 FSEGGVLWNG
-890 NQYSKLTFHPQSADA
+890 NQYSQLTFHPQSADA

-934 VVEADK
+934 VVESDK
-940 ICAINELP
+940 IVAINELP

-980 LLAQMKKRREVAA
+980 LLAQMQKRREVAE
-993 SGNNFFSFVKKDDML
+993 SGNNFFSFTKKEDTL

-1016 HTIFD
+1016 HTLFD

-1045 IRQTLGQV
+1045 IRQTKGQI
-1053 LLDGD
+1053 LMDGEE
-1058 DICDARFSKCCG
+1058 ICDARFSKCCG
-1070 GATEEFQYCWEDTP
+1070 GITEEFQYCWEDLQKT
-1084 KSYLTAVRDLVLG
+1084 YLTAVRDIALG
-1097 VKSKGTAGDEES
+1097 VEH
-1109 TARNK
+1109 
-1114 ESKTLP
+1114 TLP
-1120 DLTLEAE
+1120 NLTNEEEAE
-1127 ADRWIRSNPPAFC
+1127 KWIRFNPPAFC
-1140 NTTDKKILSQV
+1140 NTQDKKILSEV

-1158 TADFYRWKVTYSQE
+1158 TVNFYRWKETLSQE
-1172 KLQQLFE
+1172 KLQQLIAD
-1179 EKLKMNFGDILD
+1179 KLKMDLGAILD

-1217 GKELEIRRALS
+1217 GKELEIRRTLS
-1228 DTHLYSSAFVVDKYD
+1228 DSHLLSSAFVVDKYD
-1243 ADVQGVPQRFEI
+1243 KDEQGVPQRFEL

-1278 YAYNDILLH
+1278 YHYDAILLH

-1292 EIKQLY
+1292 EIKKLY

>member
-8 FLPCE
+8 FLPF
-13 DLEVAQ
+13 
-19 EALTELHDNKTV
+19 EALEKGEETLLELHENKTV
-31 QHINLLVSSDFAAL
+31 QHINLLVSSDFASQ
-45 HQVPDGCTF
+45 HQVPEGCTF
-54 VVIDRLES
+54 VVIDRMES
-62 SNTVTSIAE
+62 SNTVMSIAE
-71 NTDADYV
+71 NTDADYLLL
-78 IICTKTTPIQWG
+78 CTRMASVRWG

-103 TGAVM
+103 MGAVM
-108 IYSDHYSMVKDESLS
+108 VYSDHYS
-123 QDGTSAVGKLEKHPV
+123 LEEGALTKHPA
-138 IDYQEG
+138 IDYQAG

-158 KSQCLRDYV
+158 KSQALLDYV
-167 AQTDRVDYLYAGL
+167 AQTDRVDYQYAGL
-180 YDLRLYLSRM
+180 YDLRLYLSRK

-203 NELDTRKSG
+203 AELDTRKSG

-220 PRNREVQVEMERA
+220 PRNREVQIEMERA
-233 CTQHLE
+233 CTAHLE
-239 KVNALI
+239 KVGAI
-245 DTSYY
+245 VDTNFY
-250 RQPDFNE
+250 RQPDFDE
-257 QEFEYEASVVIPV
+257 QDFACEASVVIPV

-276 IADAVKSALSQKA
+276 IADAVKSALSQKTN
-289 SFKYNVIV
+289 FPYNVIV
-297 VNNHSTDHTGEILD
+297 VNNHSTDSTGEILD
-311 AIAREMEEKND
+311 SID
-322 KQAGRLIQIIP
+322 DGRLIQIVP
-333 ERRDLGIG
+333 GRTDLGIG
-341 GCWNVAINSDHCGKF
+341 GCWNVAVNSNHCGKF
-356 AIQLDSDD
+356 AVQLDSDD

-371 LQKIID
+371 LQKIVD
-377 AFHHQKAAMVIGSYR
+377 AFHEQKAAMIIGSYR

-482 ALSIDRVNA
+482 ALSVERVNA
-491 NNLYKDRLRTME
+491 KNLYKDRLRTME
-503 LKARRQMLQGKAD
+503 LKARQQMLQGKAD

-529 QLEKWEDAR
+529 QLEMWEDAR
-538 HRFRDLKHVETH
+538 HRFRDLKHVEVRQ
-550 TLSDQLKLQ
+550 LSDQLKVQ

-572 DKKTLGERPCFL
+572 DKHTLGERPCFL
-584 CDKNRPK
+584 CERNRPK
-591 EQMSKQ
+591 EQMTKQ
-597 IDERFH
+597 IDDHFQ

-611 LPVHFTIPAR
+611 LPVHFTIPAT
-621 KHQPQA
+621 KHQPQS
-627 IYKNYGEM
+627 IYRHYGEM
-635 HRFLSLHSEL
+635 HRLLSLHSEL
-645 MIFYNGP
+645 MVFYNGP

-666 GTSGILP
+666 GTSGVLP
-673 LQTNWQRLSRN
+673 LQTNWQRLSRS
-684 LTDIISLNDEEK
+684 LTDVISLNDEEK
-696 IAAVRD
+696 ISVLSD
-702 FVVPAFVIIS
+702 FLVPAFVIIS
-712 KSEESDETLFHRL
+712 KSEDSDEELFHRL
-725 YKAMPVRG
+725 YRSMPMRG
-733 DETEPMM
+733 DESEPMM
-740 NIIAWRKSDEY
+740 NIIAWRKGDEF

-763 DAYFAEGCSQVMV
+763 DAYFAEGEAQMMV
-776 SPGALDMSGLIITP
+776 SPGALDMAGLIITP
-790 REEDFHKLTEES
+790 REEDFSKINLDK
-802 ATALLQEC
+802 ATALLREC
-810 GISTE
+810 GISAE
-815 KMNSIVTKLK
+815 KMEAVVSNLK
-825 TSKEAETATETA
+825 ASAATAHEHPLQLLA
-837 TLYNKGKQPNVT
+837 GKGKQPNVN

-868 KGETV
+868 KGEMVT
-873 MGEQVVE
+873 GEQEVA
-880 FFEGGVLWNG
+880 FSEGGILWNG
-890 NQYSKLTFHPQSADA
+890 NQYSSLTFHPQSADA

-920 ERKETQTFLGTLRF
+920 ERKETQTFLGTLHF
-934 VVEADK
+934 VVESDK

-948 VEKYLESVIS
+948 VERYLESVIS

-980 LLAQMKKRREVAA
+980 LLAQMKKRREVAE
-993 SGNNFFSFVKKDDML
+993 SGNNFFSFVKKDDRL

-1045 IRQTLGQV
+1045 IRQTKGQI
-1053 LLDGD
+1053 LMDGD

-1070 GATEEFQYCWEDTP
+1070 GVTEEFQYCWEDTP
-1084 KSYLTAVRDLVLG
+1084 KNYLSSVRDIIQG
-1097 VKSKGTAGDEES
+1097 VKSVGSAAPAPLPSLQDE
-1109 TARNK
+1109 AA
-1114 ESKTLP
+1114 
-1120 DLTLEAE
+1120 AE
-1127 ADRWIRSNPPAFC
+1127 AWIRSNPPAFC

-1158 TADFYRWKVTYSQE
+1158 TADFYRWKVTLTQE
-1172 KLQQLFE
+1172 KLKQLLD

-1191 MKAVE
+1191 LQAEE

-1201 RISKLQIIGTE
+1201 RISKLRIVGTE
-1212 KTFTI
+1212 KTFVI

-1228 DTHLYSSAFVVDKYD
+1228 DTHLYSSAFVVDRCDIDEK
-1243 ADVQGVPQRFEI
+1243 GVPQRFDI

-1270 AAVMGEQG
+1270 AAVMGEEG
-1278 YAYNDILLH
+1278 FDYDAILLH

-1292 EIKQLY
+1292 EIKKVY

>member
-1 MREKIDL
+1 MGRKTKNRNKEMRQKIDL

-13 DLEVAQ
+13 DLDVAQ
-19 EALTELHDNKTV
+19 EALLELHDNKTV
-31 QHINLLVSSDFAAL
+31 QHINLLVSADFAAS

-54 VVIDRLES
+54 IVVDRLES
-62 SNTVTSIAE
+62 SNTVSSIAE

-78 IICTKTTPIQWG
+78 IICTKATPIRWG

-108 IYSDHYSMVKDESLS
+108 VYSDHYSVQE
-123 QDGTSAVGKLEKHPV
+123 GKLEKHPV
-138 IDYQEG
+138 IDYQAG
-144 SLRDDFDFGSLWLI
+144 SLRDDFDFGSLWLV
-158 KSQCLRDYV
+158 KAQNLLDYA
-167 AQTDRVDYLYAGL
+167 AQQDRQEYQFAGL
-180 YDLRLYLSRM
+180 YDLRLYLSRV
-190 GEIFHLNEYLYTE
+190 GEIFHINEFLYTE
-203 NELDTRKSG
+203 DELDTRKSG

-220 PRNREVQVEMERA
+220 PRNREVQIEMEKA
-233 CTQHLE
+233 CTHHLE
-239 KVNALI
+239 KVGALV
-245 DTSYY
+245 DTNYY
-250 RQPDFNE
+250 RQPDFDE
-257 QEFEYEASVVIPV
+257 QEFEYEASVIIPV

-276 IADAVKSALSQKA
+276 IADAVKSALSQKT
-289 SFKYNVIV
+289 SFKFNVIV
-297 VNNHSTDHTGEILD
+297 VNNHSTDRTGEILSE
-311 AIAREMEEKND
+311 IAHEMEERND

-333 ERRDLGIG
+333 DRNDLGIG
-341 GCWNVAINSDHCGKF
+341 GCWNMAINSDHCGKF
-356 AIQLDSDD
+356 AVQLDSDD

-371 LQKIID
+371 LQKIVD
-377 AFHHQKAAMVIGSYR
+377 AFHKQKAAMMIGSYR

-453 GLAFSRRY
+453 GLVFSRRY

-482 ALSIDRVNA
+482 ALSIDKVNA

-503 LKARRQMLQGKAD
+503 LKARQQMLQGKAD

-529 QLEKWEDAR
+529 QMEKWADAR

-550 TLSDQLKLQ
+550 QLSDQLKVQ
-559 FNPARIVSTGAKI
+559 WNPARIVSTGAKI
-572 DKKTLGERPCFL
+572 DKKTLGDRPCFL

-591 EQMSKQ
+591 EQLSKQ
-597 IDERFH
+597 IDERFL

-621 KHQPQA
+621 KHQPQS

-645 MIFYNGP
+645 MVFYNGP

-673 LQTNWQRLSRN
+673 LQANWQRLSRN
-684 LTDIISLNDEEK
+684 LTDIVSLNDDEK
-696 IAAVRD
+696 IALIHD

-712 KSEESDETLFHRL
+712 KSEDSDEALFHRL
-725 YKAMPVRG
+725 YQSMPVRG

-740 NIIAWRKSDEY
+740 NIIAWRKGDEY

-763 DAYFAEGCSQVMV
+763 EAYFAEGNAQMMV

-790 REEDFHKLTEES
+790 REEDFRKLTEES
-802 ATALLQEC
+802 ATAILQEC
-810 GISTE
+810 GVSMD
-815 KMNSIVTKLK
+815 KMNCIITKLK
-825 TSKEAETATETA
+825 ASKETELQVGTSA
-837 TLYNKGKQPNVT
+837 LYSYDKEPEVK

-873 MGEQVVE
+873 IGEQEVE
-880 FFEGGVLWNG
+880 FSEGGVLWNG
-890 NQYSKLTFHPQSADA
+890 NQYSSLTFHPQSADA

-934 VVEADK
+934 VVESDK

-980 LLAQMKKRREVAA
+980 LLAQMKKRRDVAE
-993 SGNNFFSFVKKDDML
+993 SGNNFFSFTKKEDML

-1045 IRQTLGQV
+1045 IRQTKGQV

-1058 DICDARFSKCCG
+1058 EICDARFSKCCG
-1070 GATEEFQYCWEDTP
+1070 GVTEEFQYCWEDTP
-1084 KSYLTAVRDLVLG
+1084 KNYLTAVRDIALG
-1097 VKSKGTAGDEES
+1097 IES
-1109 TARNK
+1109 T
-1114 ESKTLP
+1114 LP
-1120 DLTLEAE
+1120 NLTNEEEAE
-1127 ADRWIRSNPPAFC
+1127 KWIRFNPPAFC
-1140 NTTDKKILSQV
+1140 NTQDKRILSQV

-1158 TADFYRWKVTYSQE
+1158 TVDFYRWKVTLTQE
-1172 KLQQLFE
+1172 KLQQLIADR
-1179 EKLKMNFGDILD
+1179 LKMDLGSILD
-1191 MKAVE
+1191 MKSVE
-1196 RGKSG
+1196 RGTSG

-1217 GKELEIRRALS
+1217 GKELEIRRTLS
-1228 DTHLYSSAFVVDKYD
+1228 DSHLLSSAFIVDKYD
-1243 ADVQGVPQRFEI
+1243 IDEQGVPQRFEL

-1270 AAVMGEQG
+1270 AAVMGEEG
-1278 YAYNDILLH
+1278 YLYDAILLH

-1292 EIKQLY
+1292 EIKKLY

>member
-13 DLEVAQ
+13 DLMVAQ

-31 QHINLLVSSDFAAL
+31 QHINLLVSSDFAAQ

-62 SNTVTSIAE
+62 SNTITSIAE

-78 IICTKTTPIQWG
+78 IICTKTTPIKWG

-158 KSQCLRDYV
+158 KSQCLRDYA

-180 YDLRLYLSRM
+180 YDLRLYLSRV

-220 PRNREVQVEMERA
+220 PRNREVQIEMERA

-239 KVNALI
+239 KVGALI

-250 RQPDFNE
+250 RLPDFNE
-257 QEFEYEASVVIPV
+257 QDFEYEASVVIPV

-289 SFKYNVIV
+289 NFKFNVIV
-297 VNNHSTDHTGEILD
+297 VNNHSTDKTGEILSR
-311 AIAREMEEKND
+311 IAHEMEEKND
-322 KQAGRLIQIIP
+322 KQAGRLIQIVP

-356 AIQLDSDD
+356 AVQLDSDD

-371 LQKIID
+371 LQKIVD
-377 AFHHQKAAMVIGSYR
+377 AFYKQKAAMMIGSYR

-516 IMEDS
+516 IMEGS

-529 QLEKWEDAR
+529 QLEKWDDAR
-538 HRFRDLKHVETH
+538 HRFRDLKHVETIK
-550 TLSDQLKLQ
+550 LSEELRLQ

-591 EQMSKQ
+591 EQMSQQ

-645 MIFYNGP
+645 MVFYNGP

-673 LQTNWQRLSRN
+673 LQANWQRLSRN
-684 LTDIISLNDEEK
+684 LTDVISLNDEEK
-696 IAAVRD
+696 IAVVRD
-702 FVVPAFVIIS
+702 FIVPAFVIIS

-725 YKAMPVRG
+725 YKSMPMRG

-740 NIIAWRKSDEY
+740 NIIAWRKEDEY

-763 DAYFAEGCSQVMV
+763 EAYFAEGDAQVMV

-802 ATALLQEC
+802 ATTILQEC

-825 TSKEAETATETA
+825 TSKEAETETA
-837 TLYNKGKQPNVT
+837 TLYNNGKQPNVT

-880 FFEGGVLWNG
+880 FSEGGVLWNG

-1053 LLDGD
+1053 LLDGE

-1070 GATEEFQYCWEDTP
+1070 GETEEFQYCWEDTP

-1097 VKSKGTAGDEES
+1097 VKNEEYSSLQDEATAE
-1109 TARNK
+1109 
-1114 ESKTLP
+1114 
-1120 DLTLEAE
+1120 
-1127 ADRWIRSNPPAFC
+1127 RWIRSNPPAFC

-1179 EKLKMNFGDILD
+1179 EKLKMNFGAILD

-1243 ADVQGVPQRFEI
+1243 KDEQGVPQRFEI

>member
-13 DLEVAQ
+13 YIDDAQ
-19 EALTELHDNKTV
+19 NALSVLHEYKTV
-31 QHINLLVSSDFAAL
+31 QHIHFLVSADFAAH
-45 HQVPDGCTF
+45 HQVPEGCTF
-54 VVIDRLES
+54 VITDRLES
-62 SNTVTSIAE
+62 SNTIVSIVE

-78 IICTKTTPIQWG
+78 MICTRHTTIGWG
-90 LYALERF
+90 NNTLERF
-97 LRTADD
+97 LRVADD
-103 TGAVM
+103 TDAVM
-108 IYSDHYSMVKDESLS
+108 VYADHYKMVE
-123 QDGTSAVGKLEKHPV
+123 GKMEKHPV
-138 IDYQEG
+138 IDYQSG
-144 SLRDDFDFGSLWLI
+144 SLRDDFDFGSLWCI
-158 KSQCLRDYV
+158 KAQALADYI
-167 AQTDRVDYLYAGL
+167 AHPDREEYQFAAL
-180 YDLRLYLSRM
+180 YDLRLYLSRV
-190 GEIFHLNEYLYTE
+190 GEIFHLNEFLYSE
-203 NELDTRKSG
+203 AELDTRKSG

-220 PRNREVQVEMERA
+220 PRNREVQIEMEKA
-233 CTQHLE
+233 CTQHLG
-239 KVNALI
+239 KVGALI
-245 DTSYY
+245 DTTFY
-250 RQPDFNE
+250 RQPDFGE
-257 QEFEYEASVVIPV
+257 QDFEYEASVIIPV

-276 IADAVKSALSQKA
+276 VTDAVKSALGQKA
-289 SFKYNVIV
+289 SFKFNVIV
-297 VNNHSTDHTGEILD
+297 VNNHSTDRTGEILD
-311 AIAREMEEKND
+311 ELKVDN
-322 KQAGRLIQIIP
+322 LIQIVP
-333 ERRDLGIG
+333 ERTDLGIG
-341 GCWNVAINSDHCGKF
+341 GCWNEAINSSFCGKF
-356 AIQLDSDD
+356 AVQLDSDD

-371 LQKIID
+371 LQKIVD
-377 AFHHQKAAMVIGSYR
+377 AFYKQKAAMIIGSYR

-405 IDHKEWTE
+405 IDHKEWTDE
-413 DNGCNN
+413 NGCNN

-482 ALSIDRVNA
+482 ALSVEKVNA

-503 LKARRQMLQGKAD
+503 LKARQHLLQGKAD

-529 QLEKWEDAR
+529 QLEVWTDAR
-538 HRFRDLKHVETH
+538 HRFRDLKHVETRQF
-550 TLSDQLKLQ
+550 SDQLKLQ
-559 FNPARIVSTGAKI
+559 WNPARIVSTGAKI

-597 IDERFH
+597 IDEKFH

-621 KHQPQA
+621 KHQPQL

-635 HRFLSLHSEL
+635 HRFISLHSDL
-645 MIFYNGP
+645 MVFYNGP

-666 GTSGILP
+666 GTNGILP

-696 IAAVRD
+696 ISVVRD
-702 FVVPAFVIIS
+702 FIVPAFVIIS
-712 KSEESDETLFHRL
+712 KSAESDEALFRRL
-725 YKAMPVRG
+725 YKAMPQRG

-740 NIIAWRKSDEY
+740 NIISWRKGEEF

-763 DAYFAEGCSQVMV
+763 EAYFAEGDAQFVV

-790 REEDFHKLTEES
+790 REEDFRKLTEEKALS
-802 ATALLQEC
+802 LLQEC
-810 GISTE
+810 GVSEE
-815 KMNSIVTKLK
+815 KMNAIIAKLK
-825 TSKEAETATETA
+825 ASKDAEDAAEASS
-837 TLYNKGKQPNVT
+837 TLYNKGKQPDVT
-849 VGIVSGQKI
+849 VGIVSAQKI

-868 KGETV
+868 KGEKV
-873 MGEQVVE
+873 LGEQVVE
-880 FFEGGVLWNG
+880 FSEGGVLWNG
-890 NQYSKLTFHPQSADA
+890 NQYSQLTFHPQSADA
-905 SFSLSDVTIGVNFHW
+905 SFSLSGVTIGVNFHW

-934 VVEADK
+934 VVESDK
-940 ICAINELP
+940 IVAINELP

-980 LLAQMKKRREVAA
+980 LLAQMKKRREVAE
-993 SGNNFFSFVKKDDML
+993 SGNNFFSFTKKEDML

-1016 HTIFD
+1016 HTLFD

-1045 IRQTLGQV
+1045 IRQTKGQI
-1053 LLDGD
+1053 LMDGEE
-1058 DICDARFSKCCG
+1058 ICDARFSKCCG
-1070 GATEEFQYCWEDTP
+1070 GITEEFQYCWEDTP
-1084 KSYLTAVRDLVLG
+1084 KTYLTAVRDIALG
-1097 VKSKGTAGDEES
+1097 VEH
-1109 TARNK
+1109 
-1114 ESKTLP
+1114 TLP
-1120 DLTLEAE
+1120 NLTNEEEAE
-1127 ADRWIRSNPPAFC
+1127 KWIRFNPPAFC
-1140 NTTDKKILSQV
+1140 NTQDKKILSEV

-1158 TADFYRWKVTYSQE
+1158 TVNFYRWKETLSQE
-1172 KLQQLFE
+1172 KLQQLIAD
-1179 EKLKMNFGDILD
+1179 KLKMDLGAILD

-1217 GKELEIRRALS
+1217 GKELEIRRTLS
-1228 DTHLYSSAFVVDKYD
+1228 DSHLLSSAFVVDKYD
-1243 ADVQGVPQRFEI
+1243 KDEQGVPQRFEL

-1278 YAYNDILLH
+1278 YHYDAILLH

-1292 EIKQLY
+1292 EIKKLY

>member
-13 DLEVAQ
+13 DLMVAQ

-31 QHINLLVSSDFAAL
+31 QHINLLVSSDFAAQ

-62 SNTVTSIAE
+62 SNTITSIAE

-78 IICTKTTPIQWG
+78 IICTKTTPIKWG

-158 KSQCLRDYV
+158 KSQCLRDYA

-180 YDLRLYLSRM
+180 YDLRLYLSHV

-220 PRNREVQVEMERA
+220 PRNREVQIEMERA

-239 KVNALI
+239 KVGALI

-250 RQPDFNE
+250 RLPDFNE
-257 QEFEYEASVVIPV
+257 QDFEYEASVVIPV

-289 SFKYNVIV
+289 NFKFNVIV
-297 VNNHSTDHTGEILD
+297 VNNHSTDKTGEILSR
-311 AIAREMEEKND
+311 IAHEMEEKND
-322 KQAGRLIQIIP
+322 KQAGRLIQIVP

-356 AIQLDSDD
+356 AVQLDSDD

-371 LQKIID
+371 LQKIVD
-377 AFHHQKAAMVIGSYR
+377 AFYKQKAAMMIGSYR

-529 QLEKWEDAR
+529 QLEKWDDAR
-538 HRFRDLKHVETH
+538 HRFRDLKHVETKK
-550 TLSDQLKLQ
+550 LSEEVRLQ

-591 EQMSKQ
+591 EQMSQQ

-645 MIFYNGP
+645 MVFYNGP

-673 LQTNWQRLSRN
+673 LQANWQRLSRN

-696 IAAVRD
+696 IAVVRD
-702 FVVPAFVIIS
+702 FIVPAFVIIS

-725 YKAMPVRG
+725 YKSMPMRG

-740 NIIAWRKSDEY
+740 NIIAWRKGDEY

-763 DAYFAEGCSQVMV
+763 EAYFAEGDAQVMV

-802 ATALLQEC
+802 ATTILQEC

-815 KMNSIVTKLK
+815 KMNGIVTKLK
-825 TSKEAETATETA
+825 TSKETETETA
-837 TLYNKGKQPNVT
+837 TLYNNGKQPNVT

-880 FFEGGVLWNG
+880 FSEGGVLWNG

-1053 LLDGD
+1053 LLDGE

-1070 GATEEFQYCWEDTP
+1070 GETEEFQYCWEDTP

-1097 VKSKGTAGDEES
+1097 VKNEEYSSLQDEATAE
-1109 TARNK
+1109 
-1114 ESKTLP
+1114 
-1120 DLTLEAE
+1120 
-1127 ADRWIRSNPPAFC
+1127 RWIRSNPPAFC

-1179 EKLKMNFGDILD
+1179 EKLKMNFGAILD
-1191 MKAVE
+1191 IKAVE

-1243 ADVQGVPQRFEI
+1243 KDEQGVPQRFEI

>member
-13 DLEVAQ
+13 YIDDAQ
-19 EALTELHDNKTV
+19 KALSVLHEYKTV
-31 QHINLLVSSDFAAL
+31 QHIHFLVSADFAAH
-45 HQVPDGCTF
+45 HQVPEGCTF
-54 VVIDRLES
+54 VITDRLES
-62 SNTVTSIAE
+62 SNTIVSIAE

-78 IICTKTTPIQWG
+78 MICTRHTTIGWG
-90 LYALERF
+90 NNTLERF
-97 LRTADD
+97 LRVADD
-103 TGAVM
+103 TDAVM
-108 IYSDHYSMVKDESLS
+108 VYADHYKMVE
-123 QDGTSAVGKLEKHPV
+123 GKMEKHPV
-138 IDYQEG
+138 IDYQSG
-144 SLRDDFDFGSLWLI
+144 SLRDDFDFGSLWCI
-158 KSQCLRDYV
+158 KAQALADYI
-167 AQTDRVDYLYAGL
+167 AQPDREEYQFAAL
-180 YDLRLYLSRM
+180 YDFRLYLSRV
-190 GEIFHLNEYLYTE
+190 GEIFHLNEFLYSE
-203 NELDTRKSG
+203 AELDTRKSG

-220 PRNREVQVEMERA
+220 PRNREVQIEMEKA
-233 CTQHLE
+233 CTQHLG
-239 KVNALI
+239 KVGALI
-245 DTSYY
+245 DTTFY
-250 RQPDFNE
+250 RQPDFGE
-257 QEFEYEASVVIPV
+257 QDFEYEASIIIPV

-276 IADAVKSALSQKA
+276 VADAVKSALGQKA
-289 SFKYNVIV
+289 NFKFNVIV
-297 VNNHSTDHTGEILD
+297 VNNHSTDRTGEILD
-311 AIAREMEEKND
+311 ELKADN
-322 KQAGRLIQIIP
+322 LIQIVP
-333 ERRDLGIG
+333 ERTDLGIG
-341 GCWNVAINSDHCGKF
+341 GCWNEAINSSFCGKF
-356 AIQLDSDD
+356 AVQLDSDD

-371 LQKIID
+371 LQKIVD
-377 AFHHQKAAMVIGSYR
+377 AFYKQKAAMIIGSYR

-405 IDHKEWTE
+405 IDHKEWTDE
-413 DNGCNN
+413 NGCNN

-482 ALSIDRVNA
+482 ALSVEKVNA

-503 LKARRQMLQGKAD
+503 LKARQHLLQGKAD

-529 QLEKWEDAR
+529 QLEVWTDAR
-538 HRFRDLKHVETH
+538 HRFRDLKHVETRQF
-550 TLSDQLKLQ
+550 SDQLKLQ
-559 FNPARIVSTGAKI
+559 WNPARIVSTGAKI

-597 IDERFH
+597 IDEKFH

-621 KHQPQA
+621 KHQPQL

-635 HRFLSLHSEL
+635 HRFISLHSDL
-645 MIFYNGP
+645 MVFYNGP

-666 GTSGILP
+666 GTNGILP

-696 IAAVRD
+696 ISVVRD
-702 FVVPAFVIIS
+702 FIVPAFVIIS
-712 KSEESDETLFHRL
+712 KSAESDEALFRRL
-725 YKAMPVRG
+725 YKTMPQRG

-740 NIIAWRKSDEY
+740 NIISWRKGEEF

-763 DAYFAEGCSQVMV
+763 EAYFAEGDAQFVV

-790 REEDFHKLTEES
+790 REEDFRKLTEEKALS
-802 ATALLQEC
+802 LLQEC
-810 GISTE
+810 GVSEE
-815 KMNSIVTKLK
+815 KMNAIIAKLK
-825 TSKEAETATETA
+825 ASKDAEDAAEASS
-837 TLYNKGKQPNVT
+837 TLYNKGKQPDVT
-849 VGIVSGQKI
+849 VGIVSAQKI

-868 KGETV
+868 KGEKV
-873 MGEQVVE
+873 LGEQVVE
-880 FFEGGVLWNG
+880 FSEGGVLWNG
-890 NQYSKLTFHPQSADA
+890 NQYSQLTFHPQSADA

-934 VVEADK
+934 VVESDK
-940 ICAINELP
+940 IVAINELP

-980 LLAQMKKRREVAA
+980 LLAQMKKRREVAE
-993 SGNNFFSFVKKDDML
+993 SGNNFFSFTKKEDTL

-1016 HTIFD
+1016 HTLFD

-1045 IRQTLGQV
+1045 IRQTKGQI
-1053 LLDGD
+1053 LMDGEE
-1058 DICDARFSKCCG
+1058 ICDARFSKCCG
-1070 GATEEFQYCWEDTP
+1070 GITEEFQYCWEDTP
-1084 KSYLTAVRDLVLG
+1084 KTYLTAVRDIALG
-1097 VKSKGTAGDEES
+1097 VEH
-1109 TARNK
+1109 
-1114 ESKTLP
+1114 TLP
-1120 DLTLEAE
+1120 NLTNEEEAE
-1127 ADRWIRSNPPAFC
+1127 KWIRFNPPAFC
-1140 NTTDKKILSQV
+1140 NTQDKKILSEV

-1158 TADFYRWKVTYSQE
+1158 TVNFYRWKETLSQE
-1172 KLQQLFE
+1172 KLQQLIAD
-1179 EKLKMNFGDILD
+1179 KLKMDLGAILD

-1217 GKELEIRRALS
+1217 GKELEIRRTLS
-1228 DTHLYSSAFVVDKYD
+1228 DSHLLSSAFVVDKYD
-1243 ADVQGVPQRFEI
+1243 KDEQGVPQRFEL

-1278 YAYNDILLH
+1278 YHYDAILLH

-1292 EIKQLY
+1292 EIKKLY

>member
-13 DLEVAQ
+13 YIDDAQ
-19 EALTELHDNKTV
+19 NALSVLHEYKTV
-31 QHINLLVSSDFAAL
+31 QHIHFLVSADFAAH
-45 HQVPDGCTF
+45 HQVPEGCTF
-54 VVIDRLES
+54 VITDRLES
-62 SNTVTSIAE
+62 SNTIVSIVE

-78 IICTKTTPIQWG
+78 MICTRHTTIGWG
-90 LYALERF
+90 NNTLERF
-97 LRTADD
+97 LRVADD
-103 TGAVM
+103 TDAVM
-108 IYSDHYSMVKDESLS
+108 VYADHYKMVE
-123 QDGTSAVGKLEKHPV
+123 GKMEKHPV
-138 IDYQEG
+138 IDYQSG
-144 SLRDDFDFGSLWLI
+144 SLRDDFDFGSLWCI
-158 KSQCLRDYV
+158 KAQALADYI
-167 AQTDRVDYLYAGL
+167 AQPDREEYQFAAL
-180 YDLRLYLSRM
+180 YDLRLYLSRV
-190 GEIFHLNEYLYTE
+190 GEIFHLNEFLYSE
-203 NELDTRKSG
+203 AELDTRKSG

-220 PRNREVQVEMERA
+220 PRNREVQIEMEKA
-233 CTQHLE
+233 CTQHLG
-239 KVNALI
+239 KVGALI
-245 DTSYY
+245 DTTFY
-250 RQPDFNE
+250 RQPDFGE
-257 QEFEYEASVVIPV
+257 QDFEYEASVIIPV

-276 IADAVKSALSQKA
+276 VADAVKSALGQKA
-289 SFKYNVIV
+289 SFKFNVIV
-297 VNNHSTDHTGEILD
+297 VNNHSTDRTGEILD
-311 AIAREMEEKND
+311 ELKVDN
-322 KQAGRLIQIIP
+322 LIQIVP
-333 ERRDLGIG
+333 ERTDLGIG
-341 GCWNVAINSDHCGKF
+341 GCWNEAINSSFCGKF
-356 AIQLDSDD
+356 AVQLDSDD

-371 LQKIID
+371 LQKIVD
-377 AFHHQKAAMVIGSYR
+377 AFYKQKAAMIIGSYR

-413 DNGCNN
+413 ENGCNN

-482 ALSIDRVNA
+482 ALSVEKVNA

-503 LKARRQMLQGKAD
+503 LKARQHMLQGKAD

-529 QLEKWEDAR
+529 QLEVWTDAR
-538 HRFRDLKHVETH
+538 HRFRDLKHVETRQF
-550 TLSDQLKLQ
+550 SDQLKLQ
-559 FNPARIVSTGAKI
+559 WNPARIVSTGAKI

-597 IDERFH
+597 IDEKFH

-621 KHQPQA
+621 KHQPQL

-635 HRFLSLHSEL
+635 HRFISLHSDL
-645 MIFYNGP
+645 MVFYNGP

-666 GTSGILP
+666 GTNGILP

-696 IAAVRD
+696 ISVVRD
-702 FVVPAFVIIS
+702 FIVPAFVIIS
-712 KSEESDETLFHRL
+712 KSAESDEALFRRL
-725 YKAMPVRG
+725 YKAMPQRG

-740 NIIAWRKSDEY
+740 NIISWRKGEEF

-763 DAYFAEGCSQVMV
+763 EAYFAEGDAQFVV

-790 REEDFHKLTEES
+790 REEDFRKLTEEKALS
-802 ATALLQEC
+802 LLQEC
-810 GISTE
+810 GVSEE
-815 KMNSIVTKLK
+815 KMNAIIAKLK
-825 TSKEAETATETA
+825 ASKDAEDAAEASS
-837 TLYNKGKQPNVT
+837 TLYNKGKQPDVT
-849 VGIVSGQKI
+849 VGIVSAQKI

-868 KGETV
+868 KGEKV
-873 MGEQVVE
+873 LGEQVVE
-880 FFEGGVLWNG
+880 FSEGGVLWNG
-890 NQYSKLTFHPQSADA
+890 NQYSQLTFHPQSADA

-934 VVEADK
+934 VVESDK
-940 ICAINELP
+940 IVAINELP

-980 LLAQMKKRREVAA
+980 LLAQMKKRREVAE
-993 SGNNFFSFVKKDDML
+993 SGNNFFSFTKKEDTL

-1016 HTIFD
+1016 HTLFD

-1045 IRQTLGQV
+1045 IRQTKGQI
-1053 LLDGD
+1053 LMDGD
-1058 DICDARFSKCCG
+1058 EICDARFSKCCG
-1070 GATEEFQYCWEDTP
+1070 GITEEFQYCWEDTP
-1084 KSYLTAVRDLVLG
+1084 KTYLTAVRDIALG
-1097 VKSKGTAGDEES
+1097 VEH
-1109 TARNK
+1109 
-1114 ESKTLP
+1114 TLP
-1120 DLTLEAE
+1120 NLTNEEEAE
-1127 ADRWIRSNPPAFC
+1127 KWIRFNPPAFC
-1140 NTTDKKILSQV
+1140 NTQDKKILSEV

-1158 TADFYRWKVTYSQE
+1158 TVNFYRWKETLSQE
-1172 KLQQLFE
+1172 KLQQLIAD
-1179 EKLKMNFGDILD
+1179 KLKMDLGAILD

-1212 KTFTI
+1212 KIFTI
-1217 GKELEIRRALS
+1217 GKELEIRRTLS
-1228 DTHLYSSAFVVDKYD
+1228 DSHLLSSAFVVDKYD
-1243 ADVQGVPQRFEI
+1243 KDEQGVPQRFEL

-1278 YAYNDILLH
+1278 YHYDAILLH

-1292 EIKQLY
+1292 EIKKLY

>member
-13 DLEVAQ
+13 YIDDAQ
-19 EALTELHDNKTV
+19 NALSVLHEYKTV
-31 QHINLLVSSDFAAL
+31 QHIHFLVSADFAAH
-45 HQVPDGCTF
+45 HQVPEGCTF
-54 VVIDRLES
+54 VITDRLES
-62 SNTVTSIAE
+62 SNTIVSIAE

-78 IICTKTTPIQWG
+78 MICTRHTTIGWG
-90 LYALERF
+90 NNTLERF
-97 LRTADD
+97 LRVADD
-103 TGAVM
+103 TDAVM
-108 IYSDHYSMVKDESLS
+108 VYADHYKMVE
-123 QDGTSAVGKLEKHPV
+123 GKMEKHPV
-138 IDYQEG
+138 IDYQSG
-144 SLRDDFDFGSLWLI
+144 SLRDDFDFGSLWCI
-158 KSQCLRDYV
+158 KAQALADYI
-167 AQTDRVDYLYAGL
+167 AQPDREEYQFAAL
-180 YDLRLYLSRM
+180 YDLRLYLSRV
-190 GEIFHLNEYLYTE
+190 GEIFHLNEFLYSE
-203 NELDTRKSG
+203 AELDTRKSG

-220 PRNREVQVEMERA
+220 PRNREVQIEMEKA
-233 CTQHLE
+233 CTQHLG
-239 KVNALI
+239 KVGALI
-245 DTSYY
+245 DTTFY
-250 RQPDFNE
+250 RQPDFGE
-257 QEFEYEASVVIPV
+257 QDFEYEASVIIPV

-276 IADAVKSALSQKA
+276 VADAVKSALGQKA
-289 SFKYNVIV
+289 NFKFNVIV
-297 VNNHSTDHTGEILD
+297 VNNHSTDRTGEILD
-311 AIAREMEEKND
+311 ELKADNM
-322 KQAGRLIQIIP
+322 IQIVP
-333 ERRDLGIG
+333 ERTDLGIG
-341 GCWNVAINSDHCGKF
+341 GCWNEAINSSFCGKF
-356 AIQLDSDD
+356 AVQLDSDD

-371 LQKIID
+371 LQKIVD
-377 AFHHQKAAMVIGSYR
+377 AFYKQKAAMIIGSYR

-405 IDHKEWTE
+405 IDHKEWTDE
-413 DNGCNN
+413 NGCNN

-482 ALSIDRVNA
+482 ALSVEKVNA

-503 LKARRQMLQGKAD
+503 LKARQHLLQGKAD

-529 QLEKWEDAR
+529 QLEVWTDAR
-538 HRFRDLKHVETH
+538 HRFRDLKHVETRQF
-550 TLSDQLKLQ
+550 SDQLKLQ
-559 FNPARIVSTGAKI
+559 WNPARIVSTGAKI

-597 IDERFH
+597 IDEKFH

-621 KHQPQA
+621 KHQPQL

-635 HRFLSLHSEL
+635 HRFISLHSDL
-645 MIFYNGP
+645 MVFYNGP

-666 GTSGILP
+666 GTNGILP

-696 IAAVRD
+696 ISVVRD
-702 FVVPAFVIIS
+702 FIVPAFVIIS
-712 KSEESDETLFHRL
+712 KSAESDEALFRRL
-725 YKAMPVRG
+725 YKAMPQRG

-740 NIIAWRKSDEY
+740 NIISWRKGEEF

-763 DAYFAEGCSQVMV
+763 EAYFAEGDAQFVV

-790 REEDFHKLTEES
+790 REEDFRKLTEEKALS
-802 ATALLQEC
+802 LLQEC
-810 GISTE
+810 GVSEE
-815 KMNSIVTKLK
+815 KMNAIIAKLK
-825 TSKEAETATETA
+825 ASKDAEDAAEASS
-837 TLYNKGKQPNVT
+837 TLYNKGKQPDVT
-849 VGIVSGQKI
+849 VGIVSAQKN

-868 KGETV
+868 KGEKV
-873 MGEQVVE
+873 LGEQVVE
-880 FFEGGVLWNG
+880 FSEGGVLWNG
-890 NQYSKLTFHPQSADA
+890 NQYSQLTFHPQSADA

-934 VVEADK
+934 VVESDK
-940 ICAINELP
+940 IVAINELP

-980 LLAQMKKRREVAA
+980 LLAQMKKRREVAE
-993 SGNNFFSFVKKDDML
+993 SGNNFFSFTKKEDTL

-1016 HTIFD
+1016 HTLFD

-1045 IRQTLGQV
+1045 IRQTKGQI
-1053 LLDGD
+1053 LMDGEE
-1058 DICDARFSKCCG
+1058 ICDARFSKCCG
-1070 GATEEFQYCWEDTP
+1070 GITEEFQYCWEDTP
-1084 KSYLTAVRDLVLG
+1084 KTYLTAVRDIALG
-1097 VKSKGTAGDEES
+1097 VEH
-1109 TARNK
+1109 
-1114 ESKTLP
+1114 TLP
-1120 DLTLEAE
+1120 NLTNEEEAE
-1127 ADRWIRSNPPAFC
+1127 KWIRFNPPAFC
-1140 NTTDKKILSQV
+1140 NTQDKKILSEV
-1151 LNDYDQE
+1151 LNDYDQK
-1158 TADFYRWKVTYSQE
+1158 TVNFYRWKETLSQE
-1172 KLQQLFE
+1172 KLQQLIAD
-1179 EKLKMNFGDILD
+1179 KLKMNLGAILD

-1217 GKELEIRRALS
+1217 GKELEIRRTLS
-1228 DTHLYSSAFVVDKYD
+1228 DSHLLSSAFVVDKYD
-1243 ADVQGVPQRFEI
+1243 KDEQGVPQRFEL

-1278 YAYNDILLH
+1278 YHYDAILLH

-1292 EIKQLY
+1292 EIKKLY

>member
-13 DLEVAQ
+13 YIDDAQ
-19 EALTELHDNKTV
+19 NALSVLHEYKTV
-31 QHINLLVSSDFAAL
+31 QHIHFLVSADFAAH
-45 HQVPDGCTF
+45 HQVPEGCTF
-54 VVIDRLES
+54 VITDRLES
-62 SNTVTSIAE
+62 SNTIVSIVE

-78 IICTKTTPIQWG
+78 MICTRHTTIGWG
-90 LYALERF
+90 NNTLERF
-97 LRTADD
+97 LRVADD
-103 TGAVM
+103 TDAVM
-108 IYSDHYSMVKDESLS
+108 VYADHYKMVE
-123 QDGTSAVGKLEKHPV
+123 GKMEKHPV
-138 IDYQEG
+138 IDYQSG
-144 SLRDDFDFGSLWLI
+144 SLRDDFDFGSLWCI
-158 KSQCLRDYV
+158 KAQALADYI
-167 AQTDRVDYLYAGL
+167 AQPDREEYQFAAL
-180 YDLRLYLSRM
+180 YDLRLYLSRV
-190 GEIFHLNEYLYTE
+190 GEIFHLNEFLYSE
-203 NELDTRKSG
+203 AELDTRKSG

-220 PRNREVQVEMERA
+220 PRNREVQIEMEKA
-233 CTQHLE
+233 CTQHLG
-239 KVNALI
+239 KVGALI
-245 DTSYY
+245 DTTFY
-250 RQPDFNE
+250 RQPDFGE
-257 QEFEYEASVVIPV
+257 QDFEYEASVIIPV

-276 IADAVKSALSQKA
+276 VADAVKSALGQKA
-289 SFKYNVIV
+289 SFKFNVIV
-297 VNNHSTDHTGEILD
+297 VNNHSTDRTGEILD
-311 AIAREMEEKND
+311 ELKVDN
-322 KQAGRLIQIIP
+322 LIQIVP
-333 ERRDLGIG
+333 ERTDLGIG
-341 GCWNVAINSDHCGKF
+341 GCWNEAINSSFCGKF
-356 AIQLDSDD
+356 AVQLDSDD

-371 LQKIID
+371 LQKIVD
-377 AFHHQKAAMVIGSYR
+377 AFYKQKAAMIIGSYR

-405 IDHKEWTE
+405 IDHKEWTDE
-413 DNGCNN
+413 NGCNN

-482 ALSIDRVNA
+482 ALSVEKVNA

-503 LKARRQMLQGKAD
+503 LKARQHLLQGKAD

-529 QLEKWEDAR
+529 QLEVWTDAR
-538 HRFRDLKHVETH
+538 HRFRDLKHVETRQF
-550 TLSDQLKLQ
+550 SDQLKLQ
-559 FNPARIVSTGAKI
+559 WNPARIVSTGAKI

-591 EQMSKQ
+591 DQMSKQ
-597 IDERFH
+597 IDEKFH

-621 KHQPQA
+621 KHQPQL

-635 HRFLSLHSEL
+635 HRFISLHSDL
-645 MIFYNGP
+645 MVFYNGP

-666 GTSGILP
+666 GTNGILP

-696 IAAVRD
+696 ISVVRD
-702 FVVPAFVIIS
+702 FIVPAFVIIS
-712 KSEESDETLFHRL
+712 KSAESDEALFRRL
-725 YKAMPVRG
+725 YKAMPQRG

-740 NIIAWRKSDEY
+740 NIISWRKGEEF

-763 DAYFAEGCSQVMV
+763 EAYFAEGDAQFVV

-790 REEDFHKLTEES
+790 REEDFRKLTEEKALS
-802 ATALLQEC
+802 LLQEC
-810 GISTE
+810 GVSEE
-815 KMNSIVTKLK
+815 KMNAIIAKLK
-825 TSKEAETATETA
+825 ASKDAEDAAEASS
-837 TLYNKGKQPNVT
+837 TLYNKGKQPDVT
-849 VGIVSGQKI
+849 VGIVSAQKI

-868 KGETV
+868 KGEKV
-873 MGEQVVE
+873 LGEQVVE
-880 FFEGGVLWNG
+880 FSEGGVLWNG
-890 NQYSKLTFHPQSADA
+890 NQYSQLTFHPQSADA

-934 VVEADK
+934 VVESDK
-940 ICAINELP
+940 IVAINELP

-980 LLAQMKKRREVAA
+980 LLAQMKKRREVAE
-993 SGNNFFSFVKKDDML
+993 SGNNFFSFTKKEDTL

-1016 HTIFD
+1016 HTLFD

-1045 IRQTLGQV
+1045 IRQTKGQI
-1053 LLDGD
+1053 LMDGD
-1058 DICDARFSKCCG
+1058 EICDARFSKCCG
-1070 GATEEFQYCWEDTP
+1070 GITEEFQYCWEDTP
-1084 KSYLTAVRDLVLG
+1084 KTYLTAVRDIALG
-1097 VKSKGTAGDEES
+1097 VEH
-1109 TARNK
+1109 
-1114 ESKTLP
+1114 TLP
-1120 DLTLEAE
+1120 NLTNEEEAE
-1127 ADRWIRSNPPAFC
+1127 KWIRFNPPAFC
-1140 NTTDKKILSQV
+1140 NTQDKKILSEV

-1158 TADFYRWKVTYSQE
+1158 TVNFYRWKETLSQE
-1172 KLQQLFE
+1172 KLQQLIAD
-1179 EKLKMNFGDILD
+1179 KLKMDLGAILD

-1212 KTFTI
+1212 KIFTI
-1217 GKELEIRRALS
+1217 GKELEIRRTLS
-1228 DTHLYSSAFVVDKYD
+1228 DSHLLSSAFVVDKYD
-1243 ADVQGVPQRFEI
+1243 KDEQGVPQRFEL

-1278 YAYNDILLH
+1278 YHYDAILLH

-1292 EIKQLY
+1292 EIKKLY

>member
-13 DLEVAQ
+13 YIDDAQ
-19 EALTELHDNKTV
+19 NALSVLHEYKTV
-31 QHINLLVSSDFAAL
+31 QHIHFLVSADFAAH
-45 HQVPDGCTF
+45 HQVPEGCTF
-54 VVIDRLES
+54 VITDRLES
-62 SNTVTSIAE
+62 SNTIVSIVE

-78 IICTKTTPIQWG
+78 MICTRHTTIGWG
-90 LYALERF
+90 NNTLERF
-97 LRTADD
+97 LRVADD
-103 TGAVM
+103 TDAVM
-108 IYSDHYSMVKDESLS
+108 VYADHYKMVE
-123 QDGTSAVGKLEKHPV
+123 GKMEKHPV
-138 IDYQEG
+138 IDYQSG
-144 SLRDDFDFGSLWLI
+144 SLRDDFDFGSLWCI
-158 KSQCLRDYV
+158 KAQALADYI
-167 AQTDRVDYLYAGL
+167 AQPDREEYQFAAL
-180 YDLRLYLSRM
+180 YDLRLYLSRV
-190 GEIFHLNEYLYTE
+190 GEIFHLNEFLYSE
-203 NELDTRKSG
+203 AELDTRKSG

-220 PRNREVQVEMERA
+220 PRNREVQIEMEKA
-233 CTQHLE
+233 CTQHLG
-239 KVNALI
+239 KVGALI
-245 DTSYY
+245 DTTFY
-250 RQPDFNE
+250 RQPDFGE
-257 QEFEYEASVVIPV
+257 QDFEYEASVIIPV

-276 IADAVKSALSQKA
+276 VADAVKSALGQKA
-289 SFKYNVIV
+289 SFKFNVIV
-297 VNNHSTDHTGEILD
+297 VNNHSTDRTGEILD
-311 AIAREMEEKND
+311 ELKVDN
-322 KQAGRLIQIIP
+322 LIQIVP
-333 ERRDLGIG
+333 ERTDLGIG
-341 GCWNVAINSDHCGKF
+341 GCWNEAINSSFCGKF
-356 AIQLDSDD
+356 AVQLDSDD

-371 LQKIID
+371 LQKIVD
-377 AFHHQKAAMVIGSYR
+377 AFYKQKAAMIIGSYR

-405 IDHKEWTE
+405 IDHKEWTDE
-413 DNGCNN
+413 NGCNN

-482 ALSIDRVNA
+482 ALSVEKVNA

-503 LKARRQMLQGKAD
+503 LKARQHLLQGKAD

-529 QLEKWEDAR
+529 QLEVWTDAR
-538 HRFRDLKHVETH
+538 HRFRDLKHVETRQF
-550 TLSDQLKLQ
+550 SDQLKLQ
-559 FNPARIVSTGAKI
+559 WNPARIVSTGAKI

-597 IDERFH
+597 IDEKFH

-621 KHQPQA
+621 KHQPQL

-635 HRFLSLHSEL
+635 HRFISLHSDL
-645 MIFYNGP
+645 MVFYNGP

-666 GTSGILP
+666 GTNGILP

-696 IAAVRD
+696 ISVVRD
-702 FVVPAFVIIS
+702 FIVPAFVIIS
-712 KSEESDETLFHRL
+712 KSAESDEVLFRRL
-725 YKAMPVRG
+725 YKAMPQRG

-740 NIIAWRKSDEY
+740 NIISWRKGEEF

-763 DAYFAEGCSQVMV
+763 EAYFAEGDAQFVV

-790 REEDFHKLTEES
+790 REEDFRKLTEEKALS
-802 ATALLQEC
+802 LLQEC
-810 GISTE
+810 GVSEE
-815 KMNSIVTKLK
+815 KMNAIIAKLK
-825 TSKEAETATETA
+825 ASKDAEDAAEASS
-837 TLYNKGKQPNVT
+837 TLYNKGKQPDVT
-849 VGIVSGQKI
+849 VGIVSAQKI

-868 KGETV
+868 KGEKV
-873 MGEQVVE
+873 LGEQVVE
-880 FFEGGVLWNG
+880 FSEGGVLWNG
-890 NQYSKLTFHPQSADA
+890 NQYSQLTFHPQSADA

-934 VVEADK
+934 VVESDK
-940 ICAINELP
+940 IVAINELP

-980 LLAQMKKRREVAA
+980 LLAQMKKRREVAE
-993 SGNNFFSFVKKDDML
+993 SGNNFFSFTKKEDTL

-1016 HTIFD
+1016 HTLFD

-1045 IRQTLGQV
+1045 IRQTKGQI
-1053 LLDGD
+1053 LMDGD
-1058 DICDARFSKCCG
+1058 EICDARFSKCCG
-1070 GATEEFQYCWEDTP
+1070 GITEEFQYCWEDTP
-1084 KSYLTAVRDLVLG
+1084 KTYLTAVRDIALG
-1097 VKSKGTAGDEES
+1097 VEH
-1109 TARNK
+1109 
-1114 ESKTLP
+1114 TLP
-1120 DLTLEAE
+1120 NLTNEEEAE
-1127 ADRWIRSNPPAFC
+1127 KWIRFNPPAFC
-1140 NTTDKKILSQV
+1140 NTQDKKILSEV

-1158 TADFYRWKVTYSQE
+1158 TVNFYRWKETLSQE
-1172 KLQQLFE
+1172 KLQQLIAD
-1179 EKLKMNFGDILD
+1179 KLKMDLGAILD

-1217 GKELEIRRALS
+1217 GKELEIRRTLS
-1228 DTHLYSSAFVVDKYD
+1228 DSHLLSSAFVVDKYD
-1243 ADVQGVPQRFEI
+1243 KDEQGVPQRFEL

-1278 YAYNDILLH
+1278 YHYDAILLH

-1292 EIKQLY
+1292 EIKKLY

>member
-8 FLPCE
+8 FLPF
-13 DLEVAQ
+13 
-19 EALTELHDNKTV
+19 EALEKGEETLLELHENKTV
-31 QHINLLVSSDFAAL
+31 QHINLLVSSDFASQ
-45 HQVPDGCTF
+45 HQVPEGCTF
-54 VVIDRLES
+54 VVIDRMES
-62 SNTVTSIAE
+62 SNTVMSIAE
-71 NTDADYV
+71 NTDADYLLL
-78 IICTKTTPIQWG
+78 CTRMTSVRWG

-108 IYSDHYSMVKDESLS
+108 VYSDHYS
-123 QDGTSAVGKLEKHPV
+123 LEEGALTKHPA
-138 IDYQEG
+138 IDYQAG

-158 KSQCLRDYV
+158 KSQALLDYV
-167 AQTDRVDYLYAGL
+167 AQTDRVDYQYAGL
-180 YDLRLYLSRM
+180 YDLRLYLSRK

-203 NELDTRKSG
+203 AELDTRKSG

-220 PRNREVQVEMERA
+220 PRNREVQIEMERA
-233 CTQHLE
+233 CTAHLE
-239 KVNALI
+239 KVGAI
-245 DTSYY
+245 VDTNFY
-250 RQPDFNE
+250 RQPDFDE
-257 QEFEYEASVVIPV
+257 QDFACEASVVIPV

-276 IADAVKSALSQKA
+276 IADAVKSALSQKTN
-289 SFKYNVIV
+289 FPYNVIV
-297 VNNHSTDHTGEILD
+297 VNNHSTDSTGEILD
-311 AIAREMEEKND
+311 SID
-322 KQAGRLIQIIP
+322 DGRLIQIVP
-333 ERRDLGIG
+333 GRTDLGIG
-341 GCWNVAINSDHCGKF
+341 GCWNVAVNSDHCGKF
-356 AIQLDSDD
+356 AVQLDSDD

-371 LQKIID
+371 LQKIVD
-377 AFHHQKAAMVIGSYR
+377 AFHEQKAAMIIGSYR

-482 ALSIDRVNA
+482 ALSVERVNA

-503 LKARRQMLQGKAD
+503 LKARQQMLQGKAD

-529 QLEKWEDAR
+529 QLEMWEDAR
-538 HRFRDLKHVETH
+538 HRFRDLKHVEVRQ
-550 TLSDQLKLQ
+550 LSDQLKVQ

-572 DKKTLGERPCFL
+572 DKHTLGERPCFL
-584 CDKNRPK
+584 CERNRPK
-591 EQMSKQ
+591 EQMTKQ
-597 IDERFH
+597 IDDHFQ

-611 LPVHFTIPAR
+611 LPVHFTIPAT
-621 KHQPQA
+621 KHQPQS
-627 IYKNYGEM
+627 IYRHYGEM
-635 HRFLSLHSEL
+635 HRLLSLHSEL
-645 MIFYNGP
+645 MVFYNGP

-666 GTSGILP
+666 GTSGVLP

-684 LTDIISLNDEEK
+684 LTDVISLTDEEK
-696 IAAVRD
+696 ISVLSD
-702 FVVPAFVIIS
+702 FLVPAFVIIS
-712 KSEESDETLFHRL
+712 KSEDSDEELFHRL
-725 YKAMPVRG
+725 YRSMPMRG
-733 DETEPMM
+733 DESEPMM
-740 NIIAWRKSDEY
+740 NIIAWRKGDEF

-763 DAYFAEGCSQVMV
+763 DAYFAEGEAQMMV
-776 SPGALDMSGLIITP
+776 SPGALDMAGLIITP
-790 REEDFHKLTEES
+790 REEDFSKINLDK
-802 ATALLQEC
+802 ATALLREC
-810 GISTE
+810 GISAEKTE
-815 KMNSIVTKLK
+815 AIVSNLK
-825 TSKEAETATETA
+825 ASAATAHEHPLQLLA
-837 TLYNKGKQPNVT
+837 DKGKQPNVN

-868 KGETV
+868 KGEMVT
-873 MGEQVVE
+873 GEQEVA
-880 FFEGGVLWNG
+880 FSEGGILWNG
-890 NQYSKLTFHPQSADA
+890 NQYSSLTFHPQSADA

-920 ERKETQTFLGTLRF
+920 ERKETQTFLGTLHF
-934 VVEADK
+934 VVESDK

-948 VEKYLESVIS
+948 VERYLESVIS

-980 LLAQMKKRREVAA
+980 LLAQMKKRREVAE
-993 SGNNFFSFVKKDDML
+993 SGNNFFSFVKKDDRL

-1045 IRQTLGQV
+1045 IRQTKGQI
-1053 LLDGD
+1053 LMDGD

-1070 GATEEFQYCWEDTP
+1070 GVTEEFQYCWEDTP
-1084 KSYLTAVRDLVLG
+1084 KNYLSSVRDIIQG
-1097 VKSKGTAGDEES
+1097 VKSVGSASPAPLPSLQDE
-1109 TARNK
+1109 AA
-1114 ESKTLP
+1114 
-1120 DLTLEAE
+1120 AE
-1127 ADRWIRSNPPAFC
+1127 AWIRSNPPAFC

-1158 TADFYRWKVTYSQE
+1158 TADFYRWKVTLTQE
-1172 KLQQLFE
+1172 KLKQLLD

-1191 MKAVE
+1191 LQAEE

-1201 RISKLQIIGTE
+1201 RISKLRIVGTE
-1212 KTFTI
+1212 KTFVI

-1228 DTHLYSSAFVVDKYD
+1228 DTHLYSSAFVVDRCDIDEK
-1243 ADVQGVPQRFEI
+1243 GVPQRFDI

-1270 AAVMGEQG
+1270 AAVMGEEG
-1278 YAYNDILLH
+1278 FDYDAILLH

-1292 EIKQLY
+1292 EIKKVY

>member
-8 FLPCE
+8 FLPF
-13 DLEVAQ
+13 
-19 EALTELHDNKTV
+19 EALEKGEETLLELHENKTV
-31 QHINLLVSSDFAAL
+31 QHINLLVSSDFASQ
-45 HQVPDGCTF
+45 HQVPEGCTF
-54 VVIDRLES
+54 VVIDRMES
-62 SNTVTSIAE
+62 SNTVMSIAE
-71 NTDADYV
+71 NTDADYLLL
-78 IICTKTTPIQWG
+78 CTRMTSVRWG

-108 IYSDHYSMVKDESLS
+108 VYSDHYS
-123 QDGTSAVGKLEKHPV
+123 LEEGALTKHPA
-138 IDYQEG
+138 IDYQAG

-158 KSQCLRDYV
+158 KSQALLDYV
-167 AQTDRVDYLYAGL
+167 AQTDRVDYQYAGL
-180 YDLRLYLSRM
+180 YDLRLYLSRK

-203 NELDTRKSG
+203 AELDTRKSG

-220 PRNREVQVEMERA
+220 PRNREVQIEMERA
-233 CTQHLE
+233 CTAHLE
-239 KVNALI
+239 KVGAI
-245 DTSYY
+245 VDTNFY
-250 RQPDFNE
+250 RQPDFDE
-257 QEFEYEASVVIPV
+257 QDFACEASVVIPV

-276 IADAVKSALSQKA
+276 IADAVKSALSQKTN
-289 SFKYNVIV
+289 FPYNVIV
-297 VNNHSTDHTGEILD
+297 VNNHSTDSTGEILD
-311 AIAREMEEKND
+311 SID
-322 KQAGRLIQIIP
+322 DGRLIQIVP
-333 ERRDLGIG
+333 GRTDLGIG
-341 GCWNVAINSDHCGKF
+341 GCWNVAVNSDHCGKF
-356 AIQLDSDD
+356 AVQLDSDD

-371 LQKIID
+371 LQKIVD
-377 AFHHQKAAMVIGSYR
+377 AFHEQKAAMIIGSYR

-482 ALSIDRVNA
+482 ALSVERVNA

-503 LKARRQMLQGKAD
+503 LKARQQMLQGKAD

-529 QLEKWEDAR
+529 QLEMWEDAR
-538 HRFRDLKHVETH
+538 HRFRDLKHVEVRQ
-550 TLSDQLKLQ
+550 LSDQLKVQ

-572 DKKTLGERPCFL
+572 DKHTLGERPCFL
-584 CDKNRPK
+584 CERNRPK
-591 EQMSKQ
+591 EQMTKQ
-597 IDERFH
+597 IDDHFQ

-611 LPVHFTIPAR
+611 LPVHFTIPAT
-621 KHQPQA
+621 KHQPQS
-627 IYKNYGEM
+627 IYRHYGEM
-635 HRFLSLHSEL
+635 HRLLSLHSEL
-645 MIFYNGP
+645 MVFYNGP

-666 GTSGILP
+666 GTSGVLP

-684 LTDIISLNDEEK
+684 LTDVISLNDEEK
-696 IAAVRD
+696 ISVLRD
-702 FVVPAFVIIS
+702 FLVPAFVIIS
-712 KSEESDETLFHRL
+712 KSEDSDEELFHRL
-725 YKAMPVRG
+725 YRSMPMRG
-733 DETEPMM
+733 DESEPMM
-740 NIIAWRKSDEY
+740 NIIAWRKGDEF

-763 DAYFAEGCSQVMV
+763 DAYFAEGEAQMMV
-776 SPGALDMSGLIITP
+776 SPGALDMAGLIITP
-790 REEDFHKLTEES
+790 REEDFSKINLDK
-802 ATALLQEC
+802 ATALLREC
-810 GISTE
+810 GISAE
-815 KMNSIVTKLK
+815 KMEAIVSNLK
-825 TSKEAETATETA
+825 ASAATAHEHPLQLLA
-837 TLYNKGKQPNVT
+837 DKGKQPNVN

-868 KGETV
+868 KGEMVT
-873 MGEQVVE
+873 GEQEVA
-880 FFEGGVLWNG
+880 FSEGGILWNG
-890 NQYSKLTFHPQSADA
+890 NQYSSLTFHPQSADA

-920 ERKETQTFLGTLRF
+920 ERKETQTFLGTLHF
-934 VVEADK
+934 VVESDK

-948 VEKYLESVIS
+948 VERYLESVIS

-980 LLAQMKKRREVAA
+980 LLAQMKKRREVAE
-993 SGNNFFSFVKKDDML
+993 SGNNFFSFVKKDDRL

-1045 IRQTLGQV
+1045 IRQTKGQI
-1053 LLDGD
+1053 LMDGD

-1070 GATEEFQYCWEDTP
+1070 GVTEEFQYCWEDTP
-1084 KSYLTAVRDLVLG
+1084 KNYLSSVRDIIQG
-1097 VKSKGTAGDEES
+1097 VKSVGSAVPAPLPSLQDE
-1109 TARNK
+1109 A
-1114 ESKTLP
+1114 
-1120 DLTLEAE
+1120 A
-1127 ADRWIRSNPPAFC
+1127 ADAWIRSNPPAFC

-1158 TADFYRWKVTYSQE
+1158 TADFYRWKVTLTQE
-1172 KLQQLFE
+1172 KLKQLLD

-1191 MKAVE
+1191 LQAEE

-1201 RISKLQIIGTE
+1201 RISKLRIVGTE
-1212 KTFTI
+1212 KTFVI

-1228 DTHLYSSAFVVDKYD
+1228 DTHLYSSAFVVDRCDIDEK
-1243 ADVQGVPQRFEI
+1243 GVPQRFDI

-1270 AAVMGEQG
+1270 AAVMGEEG
-1278 YAYNDILLH
+1278 FDYDAILLH

-1292 EIKQLY
+1292 EIKKVY

>member
-13 DLEVAQ
+13 YIDDAQ
-19 EALTELHDNKTV
+19 NALSVLHEYKTV
-31 QHINLLVSSDFAAL
+31 QHIHFLVSADFAAH
-45 HQVPDGCTF
+45 HQVPEGCTF
-54 VVIDRLES
+54 VITDRLES
-62 SNTVTSIAE
+62 SNTIVSIAE

-78 IICTKTTPIQWG
+78 MICTRHTTIGWG
-90 LYALERF
+90 NNTLERF
-97 LRTADD
+97 LRVADD
-103 TGAVM
+103 TDAVM
-108 IYSDHYSMVKDESLS
+108 VYADHYKMVE
-123 QDGTSAVGKLEKHPV
+123 GKMEKHPV
-138 IDYQEG
+138 IDYQSG
-144 SLRDDFDFGSLWLI
+144 SLRDDFDFGSLWCI
-158 KSQCLRDYV
+158 KAQALADYI
-167 AQTDRVDYLYAGL
+167 AQPDREEYQFAAL
-180 YDLRLYLSRM
+180 YDLRLYLRRV
-190 GEIFHLNEYLYTE
+190 GEIFHLNEFLYSE
-203 NELDTRKSG
+203 AELDTRKSG

-220 PRNREVQVEMERA
+220 PRNREVQIEMEKA
-233 CTQHLE
+233 CTQHLG
-239 KVNALI
+239 KVGALI
-245 DTSYY
+245 DTTFY
-250 RQPDFNE
+250 RQPDFGE
-257 QEFEYEASVVIPV
+257 QDFEYEASVIIPV

-276 IADAVKSALSQKA
+276 VADAVKSALGQKA
-289 SFKYNVIV
+289 NFKFNVIV
-297 VNNHSTDHTGEILD
+297 VNNHSTDRTGEILD
-311 AIAREMEEKND
+311 ELKADNM
-322 KQAGRLIQIIP
+322 IQIVP
-333 ERRDLGIG
+333 ERTDLGIG
-341 GCWNVAINSDHCGKF
+341 GCWNEAINSSFCGKF
-356 AIQLDSDD
+356 AVQLDSDD

-371 LQKIID
+371 LQKIVD
-377 AFHHQKAAMVIGSYR
+377 AFYKQKAAMIIGSYR

-405 IDHKEWTE
+405 IDHKEWTDE
-413 DNGCNN
+413 NGCNN

-482 ALSIDRVNA
+482 ALSVEKVNA

-503 LKARRQMLQGKAD
+503 LKARQHLLQGKAD

-529 QLEKWEDAR
+529 QLEVWTDAR
-538 HRFRDLKHVETH
+538 HRFRDLKHVETRQF
-550 TLSDQLKLQ
+550 SDQLKLQ
-559 FNPARIVSTGAKI
+559 WNPARIVSTGAKI

-597 IDERFH
+597 IDEKFH

-621 KHQPQA
+621 KHQPQL

-635 HRFLSLHSEL
+635 HRFISLHSDL
-645 MIFYNGP
+645 MVFYNGP

-666 GTSGILP
+666 GTNGILP

-696 IAAVRD
+696 ISVVRD
-702 FVVPAFVIIS
+702 FIVPAFVIIS
-712 KSEESDETLFHRL
+712 KSAESDEALFRRL
-725 YKAMPVRG
+725 YKAMPQRG

-740 NIIAWRKSDEY
+740 NIISWRKGEEF

-763 DAYFAEGCSQVMV
+763 EAYFAEGDAQFVV

-790 REEDFHKLTEES
+790 REEDFRKLTEEKALS
-802 ATALLQEC
+802 LLQEC
-810 GISTE
+810 GVSEE
-815 KMNSIVTKLK
+815 KMNAIIAKLK
-825 TSKEAETATETA
+825 ASKDAEDAAEASS
-837 TLYNKGKQPNVT
+837 TLYNKGKQPDVT
-849 VGIVSGQKI
+849 VGIVSAQKI

-868 KGETV
+868 KGEKV
-873 MGEQVVE
+873 LGEQVVE
-880 FFEGGVLWNG
+880 FSEGGVLWNG
-890 NQYSKLTFHPQSADA
+890 NQYSQLTFHPQSADA

-934 VVEADK
+934 VVESDK
-940 ICAINELP
+940 IVAINELP

-980 LLAQMKKRREVAA
+980 LLAQMKKRREVAE
-993 SGNNFFSFVKKDDML
+993 SGNNFFSFTKKEDTL

-1016 HTIFD
+1016 HTLFD

-1045 IRQTLGQV
+1045 IRQTKGQI
-1053 LLDGD
+1053 LMDGEE
-1058 DICDARFSKCCG
+1058 ICDARFSKCCG
-1070 GATEEFQYCWEDTP
+1070 GITEEFQYCWEDTP
-1084 KSYLTAVRDLVLG
+1084 KTYLTAVRDIALG
-1097 VKSKGTAGDEES
+1097 VEH
-1109 TARNK
+1109 
-1114 ESKTLP
+1114 TLP
-1120 DLTLEAE
+1120 NLTNEEEAE
-1127 ADRWIRSNPPAFC
+1127 KWIRFNPPAFC
-1140 NTTDKKILSQV
+1140 NTQDKKILSEV

-1158 TADFYRWKVTYSQE
+1158 TVNFYRWKETLSQE
-1172 KLQQLFE
+1172 KLQQLIAD
-1179 EKLKMNFGDILD
+1179 KLKMDLGAILD

-1217 GKELEIRRALS
+1217 GKELEIRRTLS
-1228 DTHLYSSAFVVDKYD
+1228 DSHLLSSAFVVDKYD
-1243 ADVQGVPQRFEI
+1243 KDEQGVPQRFEL

-1278 YAYNDILLH
+1278 YHYDAILLH

-1292 EIKQLY
+1292 EIKKLY

>member
-8 FLPCE
+8 FLPF
-13 DLEVAQ
+13 
-19 EALTELHDNKTV
+19 EALEKGEETLLELHENKTV
-31 QHINLLVSSDFAAL
+31 QHINLLVSSDFASQ
-45 HQVPDGCTF
+45 HQVPEGCTF
-54 VVIDRLES
+54 VVIDRMES
-62 SNTVTSIAE
+62 SNTVMSIAE
-71 NTDADYV
+71 NTDADYLLL
-78 IICTKTTPIQWG
+78 CTRMTSVHWG

-108 IYSDHYSMVKDESLS
+108 VYSDHYS
-123 QDGTSAVGKLEKHPV
+123 LEEGALTKHPA
-138 IDYQEG
+138 IDYQAG

-158 KSQCLRDYV
+158 KSQALLDYV
-167 AQTDRVDYLYAGL
+167 AQTDRVDYQYAGL
-180 YDLRLYLSRM
+180 YDLRLYLSRK

-203 NELDTRKSG
+203 AELDTRKSG

-220 PRNREVQVEMERA
+220 PRNREVQIEMERA
-233 CTQHLE
+233 CTAHLE
-239 KVNALI
+239 KVGAI
-245 DTSYY
+245 VDTNFY
-250 RQPDFNE
+250 RQPDFDE
-257 QEFEYEASVVIPV
+257 QDFACEASVVIPV

-276 IADAVKSALSQKA
+276 IADAVKSALSQKTN
-289 SFKYNVIV
+289 FPYNVIV
-297 VNNHSTDHTGEILD
+297 VNNHSTDSTGEILD
-311 AIAREMEEKND
+311 SID
-322 KQAGRLIQIIP
+322 DGRLIQIVP
-333 ERRDLGIG
+333 GRTDLGIG
-341 GCWNVAINSDHCGKF
+341 GCWNVAVNSDHCGKF
-356 AIQLDSDD
+356 AVQLDSDD

-371 LQKIID
+371 LQKIVD
-377 AFHHQKAAMVIGSYR
+377 AFHEQKAAMIIGSYR

-482 ALSIDRVNA
+482 ALSVERVNA

-503 LKARRQMLQGKAD
+503 LKARQQMLQGKAD

-529 QLEKWEDAR
+529 QLEMWEDAR
-538 HRFRDLKHVETH
+538 HRFRDLKHVEVRQ
-550 TLSDQLKLQ
+550 LSDQLKVQ

-572 DKKTLGERPCFL
+572 DKHTLGERPCFL
-584 CDKNRPK
+584 CERNRPK
-591 EQMSKQ
+591 EQMTKQ
-597 IDERFH
+597 IDDHFQ

-611 LPVHFTIPAR
+611 LPVHFTIPAT
-621 KHQPQA
+621 KHQPQS
-627 IYKNYGEM
+627 IYRHYGEM
-635 HRFLSLHSEL
+635 HRLLSLHSEL
-645 MIFYNGP
+645 MVFYNGP

-666 GTSGILP
+666 GTSGVLP

-684 LTDIISLNDEEK
+684 LTDVISLNDEEK
-696 IAAVRD
+696 ISVLRD
-702 FVVPAFVIIS
+702 FLVPAFVIIS
-712 KSEESDETLFHRL
+712 KSEDSDEELFHRL
-725 YKAMPVRG
+725 YRSMPMRG
-733 DETEPMM
+733 DESEPMM
-740 NIIAWRKSDEY
+740 NIIAWRKGDEF

-763 DAYFAEGCSQVMV
+763 DAYFAEGEAQMMV
-776 SPGALDMSGLIITP
+776 SPGALDMAGLIITP
-790 REEDFHKLTEES
+790 REEDFSKINLDK
-802 ATALLQEC
+802 ATALLREC
-810 GISTE
+810 GISAEKTE
-815 KMNSIVTKLK
+815 AIVSNLK
-825 TSKEAETATETA
+825 ASAATAHEHPLQLLA
-837 TLYNKGKQPNVT
+837 DKGKQPNVN

-868 KGETV
+868 KGEMVT
-873 MGEQVVE
+873 GEQEVA
-880 FFEGGVLWNG
+880 FSEGGILWNG
-890 NQYSKLTFHPQSADA
+890 NQYSSLTFHPQSADA

-920 ERKETQTFLGTLRF
+920 ERKETQTFLGTLHF
-934 VVEADK
+934 VVESDK

-948 VEKYLESVIS
+948 VERYLESVIS

-980 LLAQMKKRREVAA
+980 LLAQMKKRREVAE
-993 SGNNFFSFVKKDDML
+993 SGNNFFSFVKKDDRL

-1045 IRQTLGQV
+1045 IRQTKGQI
-1053 LLDGD
+1053 LMDGD

-1070 GATEEFQYCWEDTP
+1070 GVTEEFQYCWEDTP
-1084 KSYLTAVRDLVLG
+1084 KNYLSSVRDIIQG
-1097 VKSKGTAGDEES
+1097 VKSVGSAAPAPLPSLQDE
-1109 TARNK
+1109 AA
-1114 ESKTLP
+1114 
-1120 DLTLEAE
+1120 AE
-1127 ADRWIRSNPPAFC
+1127 AWIRSNPPAFC

-1158 TADFYRWKVTYSQE
+1158 TADFYRWKVTLTQE
-1172 KLQQLFE
+1172 KLKQLLD

-1191 MKAVE
+1191 LQAEE

-1201 RISKLQIIGTE
+1201 RISKLRIVGTE
-1212 KTFTI
+1212 KTFVI

-1228 DTHLYSSAFVVDKYD
+1228 DTHLYSSAFVVDRCDIDEK
-1243 ADVQGVPQRFEI
+1243 GVPQRFDI

-1270 AAVMGEQG
+1270 AAVMGEEG
-1278 YAYNDILLH
+1278 FDYDAILLH

-1292 EIKQLY
+1292 EIKKVY

>member
-1 MREKIDL
+1 MRQKIDL

-13 DLEVAQ
+13 DQDVAQ
-19 EALTELHDNKTV
+19 EALLELHDNKTV
-31 QHINLLVSSDFAAL
+31 QHINLLVSADFAAS

-54 VVIDRLES
+54 IVVDRLES
-62 SNTVTSIAE
+62 SNTVSSIAE

-78 IICTKTTPIQWG
+78 IICTKATPIRWG

-108 IYSDHYSMVKDESLS
+108 VYSDHYSVQE
-123 QDGTSAVGKLEKHPV
+123 GKLEKHPV
-138 IDYQEG
+138 IDYQAG
-144 SLRDDFDFGSLWLI
+144 SLRDDFDFGSLWLV
-158 KSQCLRDYV
+158 KAQNLLDYA
-167 AQTDRVDYLYAGL
+167 AQQDRQEYQFAGL
-180 YDLRLYLSRM
+180 YDLRLYLSRV
-190 GEIFHLNEYLYTE
+190 GEIFHINEFLYTE
-203 NELDTRKSG
+203 DELDTRKSG

-220 PRNREVQVEMERA
+220 PRNREVQIEMEKA
-233 CTQHLE
+233 CTHHLE
-239 KVNALI
+239 KVGALV
-245 DTSYY
+245 DTNYY
-250 RQPDFNE
+250 RQPDFDE
-257 QEFEYEASVVIPV
+257 QEFEYEASVIIPV

-276 IADAVKSALSQKA
+276 IADAVKSALSQKT
-289 SFKYNVIV
+289 SFKFNVIV
-297 VNNHSTDHTGEILD
+297 VNNHSTDRTGEILSE
-311 AIAREMEEKND
+311 IAHEMEERND
-322 KQAGRLIQIIP
+322 KQAGRLVQIVP
-333 ERRDLGIG
+333 DRNDLGIG
-341 GCWNVAINSDHCGKF
+341 GCWNMAINSDHCGKF
-356 AIQLDSDD
+356 AVQLDSDD

-371 LQKIID
+371 LQKIVD
-377 AFHHQKAAMVIGSYR
+377 AFHKQKAAMMIGSYR

-453 GLAFSRRY
+453 GLVFSRRY

-482 ALSIDRVNA
+482 ALSIDKVNA

-503 LKARRQMLQGKAD
+503 LKARQQMLQGKAD

-529 QLEKWEDAR
+529 QMEKWADAR

-550 TLSDQLKLQ
+550 QLSDQLKVQ
-559 FNPARIVSTGAKI
+559 WNPARIVSTGAKI
-572 DKKTLGERPCFL
+572 DKKTLGDRPCFL

-591 EQMSKQ
+591 EQISKQ
-597 IDERFH
+597 IDERFL

-621 KHQPQA
+621 KHQPQS

-645 MIFYNGP
+645 MVFYNGP

-673 LQTNWQRLSRN
+673 LQANWQRLSRN
-684 LTDIISLNDEEK
+684 LTDIISLNDDEK
-696 IAAVRD
+696 IALIHD

-712 KSEESDETLFHRL
+712 KSEDSDEALFQRL
-725 YKAMPVRG
+725 YKSMPVRG

-740 NIIAWRKSDEY
+740 NIIAWRKGDEY

-763 DAYFAEGCSQVMV
+763 EAYFAEGDAQMMV

-790 REEDFHKLTEES
+790 REEDFRKLTEES
-802 ATALLQEC
+802 ATAILQEC
-810 GISTE
+810 GVSTD
-815 KMNSIVTKLK
+815 KMNSIITKLK
-825 TSKEAETATETA
+825 ASKEAELQVGTSA
-837 TLYNKGKQPNVT
+837 LYSYDKEPEVK

-873 MGEQVVE
+873 IGEQEVE
-880 FFEGGVLWNG
+880 FSEGGVLWNG
-890 NQYSKLTFHPQSADA
+890 NQYSSLTFHPQSADA

-934 VVEADK
+934 VVESDK

-980 LLAQMKKRREVAA
+980 LLAQMKKRRDVAE
-993 SGNNFFSFVKKDDML
+993 SGNNFFSFTKKEDML

-1045 IRQTLGQV
+1045 IRQTKGQV

-1058 DICDARFSKCCG
+1058 EICDARFSKCCG
-1070 GATEEFQYCWEDTP
+1070 GVTEEFQYCWEDTP
-1084 KSYLTAVRDLVLG
+1084 KSYLTAVRDIALG
-1097 VKSKGTAGDEES
+1097 IES
-1109 TARNK
+1109 T
-1114 ESKTLP
+1114 LP
-1120 DLTLEAE
+1120 NLTNEEEAE
-1127 ADRWIRSNPPAFC
+1127 KWIRFNPPAFC
-1140 NTTDKKILSQV
+1140 NTQDKRILSQV

-1158 TADFYRWKVTYSQE
+1158 TVDFYRWKVTLTQE
-1172 KLQQLFE
+1172 KLQQLIADR
-1179 EKLKMNFGDILD
+1179 LKMDLGSILD
-1191 MKAVE
+1191 MKSVE
-1196 RGKSG
+1196 RGTSG

-1217 GKELEIRRALS
+1217 GKELEIRRTLS
-1228 DTHLYSSAFVVDKYD
+1228 DSHLLSSAFIVDKYD
-1243 ADVQGVPQRFEI
+1243 KDEQGVPQRFEL

-1270 AAVMGEQG
+1270 AAVMGEEG
-1278 YAYNDILLH
+1278 YLYDAILLH

-1292 EIKQLY
+1292 EIKKLY

>member
-13 DLEVAQ
+13 YIDDAQ
-19 EALTELHDNKTV
+19 NALSVLHEYKTV
-31 QHINLLVSSDFAAL
+31 QHIHFLVSADFAAH
-45 HQVPDGCTF
+45 HQVPEGCTF
-54 VVIDRLES
+54 VITDRLES
-62 SNTVTSIAE
+62 SNTIASIAE

-78 IICTKTTPIQWG
+78 MICTRHTTIGWG
-90 LYALERF
+90 NNTLERF
-97 LRTADD
+97 LRVADD
-103 TGAVM
+103 TDAVM
-108 IYSDHYSMVKDESLS
+108 VYADHYKMVEDKM
-123 QDGTSAVGKLEKHPV
+123 EKHPV
-138 IDYQEG
+138 IDYQSG
-144 SLRDDFDFGSLWLI
+144 SLRDDFDFGSLWCI
-158 KSQCLRDYV
+158 KAQALADYI
-167 AQTDRVDYLYAGL
+167 AQPDREEYQFAAL
-180 YDLRLYLSRM
+180 YDLRLYLSRV
-190 GEIFHLNEYLYTE
+190 GEIFHLNEFLYSE
-203 NELDTRKSG
+203 AELDTRKSG

-220 PRNREVQVEMERA
+220 PRNREVQIEMEKA
-233 CTQHLE
+233 CTQHLG
-239 KVNALI
+239 KVGALI
-245 DTSYY
+245 DTTFY
-250 RQPDFNE
+250 RQPDFGE
-257 QEFEYEASVVIPV
+257 QDFEYEASVIIPV

-276 IADAVKSALSQKA
+276 VADAVKSALGQKA
-289 SFKYNVIV
+289 NFKFNVIV
-297 VNNHSTDHTGEILD
+297 VNNHSTDRTGEILD
-311 AIAREMEEKND
+311 ELKADN
-322 KQAGRLIQIIP
+322 LIQIVP
-333 ERRDLGIG
+333 ERTDLGIG
-341 GCWNVAINSDHCGKF
+341 GCWNEAINSSFCGKF
-356 AIQLDSDD
+356 AVQLDSDD

-371 LQKIID
+371 LQKIVD
-377 AFHHQKAAMVIGSYR
+377 AFYKQKAVMIIGSYR

-405 IDHKEWTE
+405 IDHKEWTDE
-413 DNGCNN
+413 NGCNN

-482 ALSIDRVNA
+482 ALSVEKVNA

-503 LKARRQMLQGKAD
+503 LKARQHLLQGKAD

-529 QLEKWEDAR
+529 QLEVWTDAR
-538 HRFRDLKHVETH
+538 HRFRDLKHVETRQF
-550 TLSDQLKLQ
+550 SDQLKLQ
-559 FNPARIVSTGAKI
+559 WNPARIVSTGAKI

-597 IDERFH
+597 IDEKFH

-621 KHQPQA
+621 KHQPQL

-635 HRFLSLHSEL
+635 HRFISLHSDL
-645 MIFYNGP
+645 MVFYNGP

-666 GTSGILP
+666 GTNGILP

-696 IAAVRD
+696 ISVVRD
-702 FVVPAFVIIS
+702 FIVPAFVIIS
-712 KSEESDETLFHRL
+712 KSAESDEALFRRL
-725 YKAMPVRG
+725 YKAMPQRG

-740 NIIAWRKSDEY
+740 NIISWRKGEEF

-763 DAYFAEGCSQVMV
+763 EAYFAEGDAQFVV

-790 REEDFHKLTEES
+790 REEDFRKLTEDKALS
-802 ATALLQEC
+802 LLQEC
-810 GISTE
+810 GVSEE
-815 KMNSIVTKLK
+815 KMNAIIAKLK
-825 TSKEAETATETA
+825 ASKDAEDAAEASS
-837 TLYNKGKQPNVT
+837 TLYNKGKQPDVT
-849 VGIVSGQKI
+849 VGIVSAQKI

-868 KGETV
+868 KGEKV
-873 MGEQVVE
+873 LGEQVVE
-880 FFEGGVLWNG
+880 FSEGGVLWNG
-890 NQYSKLTFHPQSADA
+890 NQYSQLTFHPQSADA

-934 VVEADK
+934 VVESDK
-940 ICAINELP
+940 IVAINELP

-980 LLAQMKKRREVAA
+980 LLAQMKKRREVAE
-993 SGNNFFSFVKKDDML
+993 SGNNFFSFTKKEDTL

-1016 HTIFD
+1016 HTLFD

-1045 IRQTLGQV
+1045 IRQTKGQI
-1053 LLDGD
+1053 LMDGEE
-1058 DICDARFSKCCG
+1058 ICDARFSKCCG
-1070 GATEEFQYCWEDTP
+1070 GITEEFQYCWEDTP
-1084 KSYLTAVRDLVLG
+1084 KTYLTAVRDIALG
-1097 VKSKGTAGDEES
+1097 VEH
-1109 TARNK
+1109 
-1114 ESKTLP
+1114 TLP
-1120 DLTLEAE
+1120 NLTNEEEAE
-1127 ADRWIRSNPPAFC
+1127 KWIRFNPPAFC
-1140 NTTDKKILSQV
+1140 NTQDKKILSEV

-1158 TADFYRWKVTYSQE
+1158 TVNFYRWKETLSQE
-1172 KLQQLFE
+1172 KLQQLIAD
-1179 EKLKMNFGDILD
+1179 KLKMDLGAILD

-1217 GKELEIRRALS
+1217 GKELEIRRTLS
-1228 DTHLYSSAFVVDKYD
+1228 DSHLLSSAFVVDKYD
-1243 ADVQGVPQRFEI
+1243 KDEQGVPQRFEL

-1278 YAYNDILLH
+1278 YHYDAILLH

-1292 EIKQLY
+1292 EIKKLY

>member
-13 DLEVAQ
+13 YIDDAQ
-19 EALTELHDNKTV
+19 NALSVLHEYKTV
-31 QHINLLVSSDFAAL
+31 QHIHFLVSADFAAH
-45 HQVPDGCTF
+45 HQVPEGCTF
-54 VVIDRLES
+54 VITDRLES
-62 SNTVTSIAE
+62 SNTIVSIAE

-78 IICTKTTPIQWG
+78 MICTRHTTIGWG
-90 LYALERF
+90 NNTLERF
-97 LRTADD
+97 LRVADD
-103 TGAVM
+103 TDAVM
-108 IYSDHYSMVKDESLS
+108 VYADHYKMVE
-123 QDGTSAVGKLEKHPV
+123 GKMEKHPV
-138 IDYQEG
+138 IDYQSG
-144 SLRDDFDFGSLWLI
+144 SLRDDFDFGSLWCI
-158 KSQCLRDYV
+158 KAQALADYI
-167 AQTDRVDYLYAGL
+167 AQSDREEYQFAAL
-180 YDLRLYLSRM
+180 YDLRLYLSRV
-190 GEIFHLNEYLYTE
+190 GEIFHLNEFLYSE
-203 NELDTRKSG
+203 AELDTRKSG

-220 PRNREVQVEMERA
+220 PRNREVQIEMEKA
-233 CTQHLE
+233 CTQHLG
-239 KVNALI
+239 KVGALI
-245 DTSYY
+245 DTTFY
-250 RQPDFNE
+250 RQPDFGE
-257 QEFEYEASVVIPV
+257 QDFEYEASVIIPV

-276 IADAVKSALSQKA
+276 VADAVKSALGQKA
-289 SFKYNVIV
+289 NFKFNVIV
-297 VNNHSTDHTGEILD
+297 VNNHSTDRTGEILD
-311 AIAREMEEKND
+311 ELKADNM
-322 KQAGRLIQIIP
+322 IQIVP
-333 ERRDLGIG
+333 ERTDLGIG
-341 GCWNVAINSDHCGKF
+341 GCWNEAINSSFCGKF
-356 AIQLDSDD
+356 AVQLDSDD

-371 LQKIID
+371 LQKIVD
-377 AFHHQKAAMVIGSYR
+377 AFYKQKAAMIIGSYR

-405 IDHKEWTE
+405 IDHKEWTDE
-413 DNGCNN
+413 NGCNN

-482 ALSIDRVNA
+482 ALSVEKVNA

-503 LKARRQMLQGKAD
+503 LKARQHLLQGKAD

-529 QLEKWEDAR
+529 QLEVWTDAR
-538 HRFRDLKHVETH
+538 HRFRDLKHVETRQF
-550 TLSDQLKLQ
+550 SDQLKLQ
-559 FNPARIVSTGAKI
+559 WNPARIVSTGAKI

-597 IDERFH
+597 IDEKFH

-621 KHQPQA
+621 KHQPQL

-635 HRFLSLHSEL
+635 HRFISLHSDL
-645 MIFYNGP
+645 MVFYNGP

-666 GTSGILP
+666 GTNGILP

-696 IAAVRD
+696 ISVVRD
-702 FVVPAFVIIS
+702 FIVPAFVIIS
-712 KSEESDETLFHRL
+712 KSAESDEALFRRL
-725 YKAMPVRG
+725 YKAMPQRG

-740 NIIAWRKSDEY
+740 NIISWRKGEEF

-763 DAYFAEGCSQVMV
+763 EAYFAEGDAQFVV

-790 REEDFHKLTEES
+790 REEDFRKLTEEKALS
-802 ATALLQEC
+802 LLQEC
-810 GISTE
+810 GVSEE
-815 KMNSIVTKLK
+815 KMNAIIAKLK
-825 TSKEAETATETA
+825 ASKDAEDAAEASS
-837 TLYNKGKQPNVT
+837 TLYNKGKQPDVT
-849 VGIVSGQKI
+849 VGIVSAQKI

-868 KGETV
+868 KGEKV
-873 MGEQVVE
+873 LGEQVVE
-880 FFEGGVLWNG
+880 FSEGGVLWNG

-934 VVEADK
+934 VVESDK
-940 ICAINELP
+940 IVAINELP

-980 LLAQMKKRREVAA
+980 LLAQMKKRREVAE
-993 SGNNFFSFVKKDDML
+993 SGNNFFSFTKKEDTL

-1016 HTIFD
+1016 HTLFD

-1045 IRQTLGQV
+1045 IRQTKGQI
-1053 LLDGD
+1053 LMDGEE
-1058 DICDARFSKCCG
+1058 ICDARFSKCCG
-1070 GATEEFQYCWEDTP
+1070 GITEEFQYCWEDTP
-1084 KSYLTAVRDLVLG
+1084 KTYLTAVRDIALG
-1097 VKSKGTAGDEES
+1097 VEH
-1109 TARNK
+1109 
-1114 ESKTLP
+1114 TLP
-1120 DLTLEAE
+1120 NLTNEEEAE
-1127 ADRWIRSNPPAFC
+1127 KWIRFNPPAFC
-1140 NTTDKKILSQV
+1140 NTQDKKILSEV

-1158 TADFYRWKVTYSQE
+1158 TVNFYRWKETLSQE
-1172 KLQQLFE
+1172 KLQQLIAD
-1179 EKLKMNFGDILD
+1179 KLKMDLGAILD

-1217 GKELEIRRALS
+1217 GKELEIRRTLS
-1228 DTHLYSSAFVVDKYD
+1228 DSHLLSSAFVVDKYD
-1243 ADVQGVPQRFEI
+1243 KDEQGVPQRFEL

-1278 YAYNDILLH
+1278 YHYDAILLH

-1292 EIKQLY
+1292 EIKKLY

>member
-13 DLEVAQ
+13 YIDDAQ
-19 EALTELHDNKTV
+19 NALSVLHEYKTV
-31 QHINLLVSSDFAAL
+31 QHIHFLVSADFAAH
-45 HQVPDGCTF
+45 HQVPEGCTF
-54 VVIDRLES
+54 VITDRLES
-62 SNTVTSIAE
+62 SNTIVSIVE

-78 IICTKTTPIQWG
+78 MICTRHTTIGWG
-90 LYALERF
+90 NNTLERF
-97 LRTADD
+97 LRVADD
-103 TGAVM
+103 TDAVM
-108 IYSDHYSMVKDESLS
+108 VYADHYKMVE
-123 QDGTSAVGKLEKHPV
+123 GKMEKHPV
-138 IDYQEG
+138 IDYQSG
-144 SLRDDFDFGSLWLI
+144 SLRDDFDFGSLWCI
-158 KSQCLRDYV
+158 KAQALADYI
-167 AQTDRVDYLYAGL
+167 AQPDREEYQFAAL
-180 YDLRLYLSRM
+180 YDLRLYLSRV
-190 GEIFHLNEYLYTE
+190 GEIFHLNEFLYSE
-203 NELDTRKSG
+203 AELDTRKSG

-220 PRNREVQVEMERA
+220 PRNREVQIEMEKA
-233 CTQHLE
+233 CTQHLG
-239 KVNALI
+239 KVGALI
-245 DTSYY
+245 DTTFY
-250 RQPDFNE
+250 RQPDFGE
-257 QEFEYEASVVIPV
+257 QDFEYEASVIIPV

-276 IADAVKSALSQKA
+276 VADAVKSALGQKA
-289 SFKYNVIV
+289 SFKFNVIV
-297 VNNHSTDHTGEILD
+297 VNNHSTDRTGEILD
-311 AIAREMEEKND
+311 ELKVDN
-322 KQAGRLIQIIP
+322 LIQIVP
-333 ERRDLGIG
+333 ERTDLGIG
-341 GCWNVAINSDHCGKF
+341 GCWNEAINSSFCGKF
-356 AIQLDSDD
+356 AVQLDSDD

-371 LQKIID
+371 LQKIVD
-377 AFHHQKAAMVIGSYR
+377 AFYKQKAAMIIGSYR

-405 IDHKEWTE
+405 IDHKEWTDE
-413 DNGCNN
+413 NGCNN

-482 ALSIDRVNA
+482 ALSVEKVNA

-503 LKARRQMLQGKAD
+503 LKARQHMLQGKAD

-529 QLEKWEDAR
+529 QLEVWTDAR
-538 HRFRDLKHVETH
+538 HRFRDLKHVETRQF
-550 TLSDQLKLQ
+550 SDQLKLQ
-559 FNPARIVSTGAKI
+559 WNPARIVSTGAKI

-597 IDERFH
+597 IDEKFH

-621 KHQPQA
+621 KHQPQL

-635 HRFLSLHSEL
+635 HRFISLHSDL
-645 MIFYNGP
+645 MVFYNGP

-666 GTSGILP
+666 GTNGILP

-696 IAAVRD
+696 ISVVRD
-702 FVVPAFVIIS
+702 FIVPAFVIIS
-712 KSEESDETLFHRL
+712 KSAESDEALFRRL
-725 YKAMPVRG
+725 YKAIPQRG

-740 NIIAWRKSDEY
+740 NIISWRKGEEF

-763 DAYFAEGCSQVMV
+763 EAYFAEGDAQFVV

-790 REEDFHKLTEES
+790 REEDFRKLTEEKALS
-802 ATALLQEC
+802 LLQEC
-810 GISTE
+810 GVSEE
-815 KMNSIVTKLK
+815 KMNAIIAKLK
-825 TSKEAETATETA
+825 ASKDAEDAAEASS
-837 TLYNKGKQPNVT
+837 TLYNKGKQPDVT
-849 VGIVSGQKI
+849 VGIVSAQKI

-868 KGETV
+868 KGEKV
-873 MGEQVVE
+873 LGEQVVE
-880 FFEGGVLWNG
+880 FSEGGVLWNG
-890 NQYSKLTFHPQSADA
+890 NQYSQLTFHPQSADA

-934 VVEADK
+934 VVESDK
-940 ICAINELP
+940 IVAINELP

-980 LLAQMKKRREVAA
+980 LLAQMKKRREVAE
-993 SGNNFFSFVKKDDML
+993 SGNNFFSFTKKEDTL

-1016 HTIFD
+1016 HTLFD

-1045 IRQTLGQV
+1045 IRQTKGQI
-1053 LLDGD
+1053 LMDGD
-1058 DICDARFSKCCG
+1058 EICDARFSKCCG
-1070 GATEEFQYCWEDTP
+1070 GITEEFQYCWEDTP
-1084 KSYLTAVRDLVLG
+1084 KTYLTAVRDIALG
-1097 VKSKGTAGDEES
+1097 VEH
-1109 TARNK
+1109 
-1114 ESKTLP
+1114 TLP
-1120 DLTLEAE
+1120 NLTNEEEAE
-1127 ADRWIRSNPPAFC
+1127 KWIRFNPPAFC
-1140 NTTDKKILSQV
+1140 NTQDKKILSEV

-1158 TADFYRWKVTYSQE
+1158 TVNFYRWKETLSQE
-1172 KLQQLFE
+1172 KLQQLIAD
-1179 EKLKMNFGDILD
+1179 KLKMDLGAILD

-1212 KTFTI
+1212 KIFTI
-1217 GKELEIRRALS
+1217 GKELEIRRTLS
-1228 DTHLYSSAFVVDKYD
+1228 DSHLLSSAFVVDKYD
-1243 ADVQGVPQRFEI
+1243 KDEQGVPQRFEL

-1278 YAYNDILLH
+1278 YHYDAILLH

-1292 EIKQLY
+1292 EIKKLY

>member
-13 DLEVAQ
+13 YIDDAQ
-19 EALTELHDNKTV
+19 NALSVLHEYKTV
-31 QHINLLVSSDFAAL
+31 QHIHFLVSADFAAH
-45 HQVPDGCTF
+45 HQVPEGCTF
-54 VVIDRLES
+54 VITDRLES
-62 SNTVTSIAE
+62 SNTIVSIAE

-78 IICTKTTPIQWG
+78 MICTRHTTIGWG
-90 LYALERF
+90 NNTLERF
-97 LRTADD
+97 LRVADD
-103 TGAVM
+103 TDAVM
-108 IYSDHYSMVKDESLS
+108 VYADHYKMVE
-123 QDGTSAVGKLEKHPV
+123 GKMEKHPV
-138 IDYQEG
+138 IDYQSG
-144 SLRDDFDFGSLWLI
+144 SLRDDFDFGSLWCI
-158 KSQCLRDYV
+158 KAQALADYI
-167 AQTDRVDYLYAGL
+167 AQPDREEYQFAAL
-180 YDLRLYLSRM
+180 YDLRLYLSRV
-190 GEIFHLNEYLYTE
+190 GEIFHLNEFLYSE
-203 NELDTRKSG
+203 AELDTRKSG

-220 PRNREVQVEMERA
+220 PRNREVQIEMEKA
-233 CTQHLE
+233 CTQHLG
-239 KVNALI
+239 KVGALI
-245 DTSYY
+245 DTTFY
-250 RQPDFNE
+250 RQPDFGE
-257 QEFEYEASVVIPV
+257 QDFEYEASVIIPV

-276 IADAVKSALSQKA
+276 VADAVKSALGQKA
-289 SFKYNVIV
+289 SFKFNVIV
-297 VNNHSTDHTGEILD
+297 VNNHSTDRTGEILD
-311 AIAREMEEKND
+311 ELKADN
-322 KQAGRLIQIIP
+322 LIQIVP
-333 ERRDLGIG
+333 ERTDLGIG
-341 GCWNVAINSDHCGKF
+341 GCWNEAINSSFCGKF
-356 AIQLDSDD
+356 AVQLDSDD

-371 LQKIID
+371 LQKIVD
-377 AFHHQKAAMVIGSYR
+377 AFYKQKAAMIIGSYR

-405 IDHKEWTE
+405 IDHKEWTDE
-413 DNGCNN
+413 NGCNN

-482 ALSIDRVNA
+482 ALSVEKVNA

-503 LKARRQMLQGKAD
+503 LKARQHLLQGKAD

-529 QLEKWEDAR
+529 QLEVWTDAR
-538 HRFRDLKHVETH
+538 HRFRDLKHVETRQF
-550 TLSDQLKLQ
+550 SDQLKLQ
-559 FNPARIVSTGAKI
+559 WNPARIVSTGAKI

-597 IDERFH
+597 IDEKFH

-621 KHQPQA
+621 KHQPQL

-635 HRFLSLHSEL
+635 HRFISLHSDL
-645 MIFYNGP
+645 MVFYNGP

-666 GTSGILP
+666 GTNGILP

-696 IAAVRD
+696 ISVVRD
-702 FVVPAFVIIS
+702 FIVPAFVIIS
-712 KSEESDETLFHRL
+712 KSAESDEALFRRL
-725 YKAMPVRG
+725 YKAMPQRG

-740 NIIAWRKSDEY
+740 NIISWRKGEEF

-763 DAYFAEGCSQVMV
+763 EAYFAEGDAQFVV

-790 REEDFHKLTEES
+790 REEDFRKLTEEKALS
-802 ATALLQEC
+802 LLQEC
-810 GISTE
+810 GVSEE
-815 KMNSIVTKLK
+815 KMNAIIAKLK
-825 TSKEAETATETA
+825 ASKDAEDAAEASS
-837 TLYNKGKQPNVT
+837 TLYNKGKQPDVT
-849 VGIVSGQKI
+849 VGIVSAQKI

-868 KGETV
+868 KGEKV
-873 MGEQVVE
+873 LGEQVVE
-880 FFEGGVLWNG
+880 FSEGGVLWNG
-890 NQYSKLTFHPQSADA
+890 NQYSQLTFHPQSADA
-905 SFSLSDVTIGVNFHW
+905 SFSLSNVTIGVNFHW

-934 VVEADK
+934 VVESDK
-940 ICAINELP
+940 IVAINELP

-980 LLAQMKKRREVAA
+980 LLAQMKKRREVAE
-993 SGNNFFSFVKKDDML
+993 SGNNFFSFTKKEDTL

-1016 HTIFD
+1016 HTLFD

-1045 IRQTLGQV
+1045 IRQTKGQI
-1053 LLDGD
+1053 LMDGD
-1058 DICDARFSKCCG
+1058 EICDARFSKCCG
-1070 GATEEFQYCWEDTP
+1070 GITEEFQYCWEDTP
-1084 KSYLTAVRDLVLG
+1084 KTYLTAVRDIALG
-1097 VKSKGTAGDEES
+1097 VEH
-1109 TARNK
+1109 
-1114 ESKTLP
+1114 TLP
-1120 DLTLEAE
+1120 NLTNEEEAE
-1127 ADRWIRSNPPAFC
+1127 KWIRFNPPAFC
-1140 NTTDKKILSQV
+1140 NTQDKKILSEV

-1158 TADFYRWKVTYSQE
+1158 TVNFYRWKETLSQE
-1172 KLQQLFE
+1172 KLQQLIAD
-1179 EKLKMNFGDILD
+1179 KLKMDLGAILD

-1212 KTFTI
+1212 KIFTI
-1217 GKELEIRRALS
+1217 GKELEIRRTLS
-1228 DTHLYSSAFVVDKYD
+1228 DSHLLSSAFVVDKYD
-1243 ADVQGVPQRFEI
+1243 KDEQGVPQRFEL

-1278 YAYNDILLH
+1278 YHYDAILLH

-1292 EIKQLY
+1292 EIKKLY

>member
-13 DLEVAQ
+13 YIDDAQ
-19 EALTELHDNKTV
+19 NALSVLHEYKTV
-31 QHINLLVSSDFAAL
+31 QHIHFLVSADFAAH
-45 HQVPDGCTF
+45 HQVPEGCTF
-54 VVIDRLES
+54 VITDRLES
-62 SNTVTSIAE
+62 SNTIVSIAE

-78 IICTKTTPIQWG
+78 MICTRHTTIGWG
-90 LYALERF
+90 NNTLERF
-97 LRTADD
+97 LRVADD
-103 TGAVM
+103 TDAVM
-108 IYSDHYSMVKDESLS
+108 VYADHYKMVE
-123 QDGTSAVGKLEKHPV
+123 GKMEKHPV
-138 IDYQEG
+138 IDYQSG
-144 SLRDDFDFGSLWLI
+144 SLRDDFDFGSLWCI
-158 KSQCLRDYV
+158 KAQALADYI
-167 AQTDRVDYLYAGL
+167 AQSDREEYQFAAL
-180 YDLRLYLSRM
+180 YDLRLYLSRV
-190 GEIFHLNEYLYTE
+190 GEIFHLNEFLYSE
-203 NELDTRKSG
+203 AELDTRKSG

-220 PRNREVQVEMERA
+220 PRNREVQIEMEKA
-233 CTQHLE
+233 CTQHLG
-239 KVNALI
+239 KVGALI
-245 DTSYY
+245 DTTFY
-250 RQPDFNE
+250 RQPDFGE
-257 QEFEYEASVVIPV
+257 QDFEYEASVIIPV

-276 IADAVKSALSQKA
+276 VADAVKSALGQKA
-289 SFKYNVIV
+289 NFKFNVIV
-297 VNNHSTDHTGEILD
+297 VNNHSTDRTGEILD
-311 AIAREMEEKND
+311 ELKADN
-322 KQAGRLIQIIP
+322 LIQIVP
-333 ERRDLGIG
+333 ERTDLGIG
-341 GCWNVAINSDHCGKF
+341 GCWNEAINSRFCGKF
-356 AIQLDSDD
+356 AVQLDSDD

-371 LQKIID
+371 LQKIVD
-377 AFHHQKAAMVIGSYR
+377 AFYKQKAAMIIGSYR

-405 IDHKEWTE
+405 IDHKEWTDE
-413 DNGCNN
+413 NGCNN

-482 ALSIDRVNA
+482 ALSVEKVNA

-503 LKARRQMLQGKAD
+503 LKARQHLLQGKAD

-529 QLEKWEDAR
+529 QLEVWTDAR
-538 HRFRDLKHVETH
+538 HRFRDLKHVETRQF
-550 TLSDQLKLQ
+550 SDQLKLQ
-559 FNPARIVSTGAKI
+559 WNPARIVSTGAKI

-597 IDERFH
+597 IDEKFH

-621 KHQPQA
+621 KHQPQL

-635 HRFLSLHSEL
+635 HRFISLHSDL
-645 MIFYNGP
+645 MVFYNGP

-666 GTSGILP
+666 GTNGILP

-696 IAAVRD
+696 ISVVRD
-702 FVVPAFVIIS
+702 FIVPAFVIIS
-712 KSEESDETLFHRL
+712 KSAESDEALFRRL
-725 YKAMPVRG
+725 YKAMPQRG

-740 NIIAWRKSDEY
+740 NIISWRKGEEF

-763 DAYFAEGCSQVMV
+763 EAYFAEGDAQFVV

-790 REEDFHKLTEES
+790 REEDFRKLTEEKALS
-802 ATALLQEC
+802 LLQEC
-810 GISTE
+810 GVSEE
-815 KMNSIVTKLK
+815 KMNAIIAKLK
-825 TSKEAETATETA
+825 ASKDAEDAAEASS
-837 TLYNKGKQPNVT
+837 TLYNKGKQPDVT
-849 VGIVSGQKI
+849 VGIVSAQKI

-868 KGETV
+868 KGEKV
-873 MGEQVVE
+873 LGEQVVE
-880 FFEGGVLWNG
+880 FSEGGVLWNG
-890 NQYSKLTFHPQSADA
+890 NQYSQLTFHPQSADA

-934 VVEADK
+934 VVESDK
-940 ICAINELP
+940 IVAINELP

-980 LLAQMKKRREVAA
+980 LLAQMKKRREVAE
-993 SGNNFFSFVKKDDML
+993 SGNNFFSFTKKEDTL

-1016 HTIFD
+1016 HTLFD

-1045 IRQTLGQV
+1045 IRQTKGQI
-1053 LLDGD
+1053 LMDGEE
-1058 DICDARFSKCCG
+1058 ICDARFSKCCG
-1070 GATEEFQYCWEDTP
+1070 GITEEFQYCWEDTP
-1084 KSYLTAVRDLVLG
+1084 KTYLTAVRDIALG
-1097 VKSKGTAGDEES
+1097 VEH
-1109 TARNK
+1109 
-1114 ESKTLP
+1114 TLP
-1120 DLTLEAE
+1120 NLTNEEEAE
-1127 ADRWIRSNPPAFC
+1127 KWIRFNPPAFC
-1140 NTTDKKILSQV
+1140 NTQDKKILSEV

-1158 TADFYRWKVTYSQE
+1158 TVNFYRWKETLSQE
-1172 KLQQLFE
+1172 KLQQLIAD
-1179 EKLKMNFGDILD
+1179 KLKMDLGAILD

-1217 GKELEIRRALS
+1217 GKELEIRRTLS
-1228 DTHLYSSAFVVDKYD
+1228 DSHLLSSAFVVDKYD
-1243 ADVQGVPQRFEI
+1243 KDEQGVPQRFEL

-1278 YAYNDILLH
+1278 YHYDAILLH

-1292 EIKQLY
+1292 EIKKLY

>member
-13 DLEVAQ
+13 YIDDAQ
-19 EALTELHDNKTV
+19 KALSVLHEYKTV
-31 QHINLLVSSDFAAL
+31 QHIHFLVSADFAAH
-45 HQVPDGCTF
+45 HQVPEGCTF
-54 VVIDRLES
+54 VITDRLES
-62 SNTVTSIAE
+62 SNTIVSIAE

-78 IICTKTTPIQWG
+78 MICTRHTTIGWG
-90 LYALERF
+90 NNTLERF
-97 LRTADD
+97 LRVADD
-103 TGAVM
+103 TDAVM
-108 IYSDHYSMVKDESLS
+108 VYADHYKMVE
-123 QDGTSAVGKLEKHPV
+123 GKMEKHPV
-138 IDYQEG
+138 IDYQSG
-144 SLRDDFDFGSLWLI
+144 SLRDDFDFGSLWCI
-158 KSQCLRDYV
+158 KAQALADYI
-167 AQTDRVDYLYAGL
+167 AQPDREEYQFAAL
-180 YDLRLYLSRM
+180 YDLRLYLSRV
-190 GEIFHLNEYLYTE
+190 GEIFHLNEFLYSE
-203 NELDTRKSG
+203 AELDTRKSG

-220 PRNREVQVEMERA
+220 PRNREVQIEMEKA
-233 CTQHLE
+233 CTQHLS
-239 KVNALI
+239 KVGALI
-245 DTSYY
+245 DTTFY
-250 RQPDFNE
+250 RQPDFGE
-257 QEFEYEASVVIPV
+257 QDFEYEASVIIPV

-276 IADAVKSALSQKA
+276 VADAVKSALGQKA
-289 SFKYNVIV
+289 NFKFNVIV
-297 VNNHSTDHTGEILD
+297 VNNHSTDRTGEILD
-311 AIAREMEEKND
+311 ELKADN
-322 KQAGRLIQIIP
+322 LIQIVP
-333 ERRDLGIG
+333 ERTDLGIG
-341 GCWNVAINSDHCGKF
+341 GCWNEAINSSFCGKF
-356 AIQLDSDD
+356 AVQLDSDD

-371 LQKIID
+371 LQKIVD
-377 AFHHQKAAMVIGSYR
+377 AFYKQKAAMIIGSYR

-405 IDHKEWTE
+405 IDHKEWTDE
-413 DNGCNN
+413 NGCNN

-482 ALSIDRVNA
+482 ALSVEKVNA

-503 LKARRQMLQGKAD
+503 LKARQHLLQGKAD

-529 QLEKWEDAR
+529 QLEVWTDAR
-538 HRFRDLKHVETH
+538 HRFRDLKHVETRQF
-550 TLSDQLKLQ
+550 SDQLKLQ
-559 FNPARIVSTGAKI
+559 WNPARIVSTGAKI

-597 IDERFH
+597 IDEKFH

-621 KHQPQA
+621 KHQPQL

-635 HRFLSLHSEL
+635 HRFISLHSDL
-645 MIFYNGP
+645 MVFYNGP

-666 GTSGILP
+666 GTNGILP

-696 IAAVRD
+696 ISVVRD
-702 FVVPAFVIIS
+702 FIVPAFVIIS
-712 KSEESDETLFHRL
+712 KSAESDEALFRRL
-725 YKAMPVRG
+725 YKAMPQRG

-740 NIIAWRKSDEY
+740 NIISWRKGEEF

-763 DAYFAEGCSQVMV
+763 EAYFAEGDAQFVV

-790 REEDFHKLTEES
+790 REEDFRKLTEEKALS
-802 ATALLQEC
+802 LLQEC
-810 GISTE
+810 GVSEE
-815 KMNSIVTKLK
+815 KMNAIIAKLK
-825 TSKEAETATETA
+825 ASKDAEDAAEASS
-837 TLYNKGKQPNVT
+837 TLYNKGKQPDVT
-849 VGIVSGQKI
+849 VGIVSAQKI

-868 KGETV
+868 KGEKV
-873 MGEQVVE
+873 LGEQVVE
-880 FFEGGVLWNG
+880 FSEGGVLWNG

-934 VVEADK
+934 VVESDK
-940 ICAINELP
+940 IVAINELP

-980 LLAQMKKRREVAA
+980 LLAQMKKRREVAE
-993 SGNNFFSFVKKDDML
+993 SGNNFFSFTKKEDTL

-1016 HTIFD
+1016 HTLFD

-1045 IRQTLGQV
+1045 IRQTKGQI
-1053 LLDGD
+1053 LMDGEE
-1058 DICDARFSKCCG
+1058 ICDARFSKCCG
-1070 GATEEFQYCWEDTP
+1070 GITEEFQYCWEDTP
-1084 KSYLTAVRDLVLG
+1084 KTYLTAVRDIALG
-1097 VKSKGTAGDEES
+1097 VEH
-1109 TARNK
+1109 
-1114 ESKTLP
+1114 TLP
-1120 DLTLEAE
+1120 NLTNEEEAE
-1127 ADRWIRSNPPAFC
+1127 KWIRFNSPAFC
-1140 NTTDKKILSQV
+1140 NTQDKKILSEV

-1158 TADFYRWKVTYSQE
+1158 TVNFYRWKETLSQE
-1172 KLQQLFE
+1172 KLQQLIAD
-1179 EKLKMNFGDILD
+1179 KLKMDLGAILD

-1217 GKELEIRRALS
+1217 GKELEIRRTLS
-1228 DTHLYSSAFVVDKYD
+1228 DSHLLSSAFVVDKYD
-1243 ADVQGVPQRFEI
+1243 KDEQGVPQRFEL

-1278 YAYNDILLH
+1278 YHYDAILLH

-1292 EIKQLY
+1292 EIKKLY

>member
-13 DLEVAQ
+13 YIDDAQ
-19 EALTELHDNKTV
+19 NALSVLHEYKTV
-31 QHINLLVSSDFAAL
+31 QHIHFLVSADFAAH
-45 HQVPDGCTF
+45 HQVPEGCTF
-54 VVIDRLES
+54 VITDRLES
-62 SNTVTSIAE
+62 SNTIVSIAE

-78 IICTKTTPIQWG
+78 MICTRHTTIGWG
-90 LYALERF
+90 NNTLERF
-97 LRTADD
+97 LRVADD
-103 TGAVM
+103 TDAVM
-108 IYSDHYSMVKDESLS
+108 VYADHYKMVEDKM
-123 QDGTSAVGKLEKHPV
+123 EKHPV
-138 IDYQEG
+138 IDYQSG
-144 SLRDDFDFGSLWLI
+144 SLRDDFDFGSLWCI
-158 KSQCLRDYV
+158 KAQALADYI
-167 AQTDRVDYLYAGL
+167 AQPDREEYQFAAL
-180 YDLRLYLSRM
+180 YDLRLYLSRV
-190 GEIFHLNEYLYTE
+190 GEIFHLNEFLYSE
-203 NELDTRKSG
+203 AELDTRKSG

-220 PRNREVQVEMERA
+220 PRNREVQIEMEKA
-233 CTQHLE
+233 CTQHLG
-239 KVNALI
+239 KVGALI
-245 DTSYY
+245 DTTFY
-250 RQPDFNE
+250 RQPDFGE
-257 QEFEYEASVVIPV
+257 QDFEYEASVIIPV

-276 IADAVKSALSQKA
+276 VADAVKSALGQKA
-289 SFKYNVIV
+289 NFKFNVIV
-297 VNNHSTDHTGEILD
+297 VNNHSTDRTGEILD
-311 AIAREMEEKND
+311 ELKADN
-322 KQAGRLIQIIP
+322 LIQIVP
-333 ERRDLGIG
+333 ERTDLGIG
-341 GCWNVAINSDHCGKF
+341 GCWNEAINSSFCGKF
-356 AIQLDSDD
+356 AVQLDSDD

-371 LQKIID
+371 LQKIVD
-377 AFHHQKAAMVIGSYR
+377 AFYKQKAAMIIGSYR

-405 IDHKEWTE
+405 IDHKEWTDE
-413 DNGCNN
+413 NGCNN

-482 ALSIDRVNA
+482 ALSVEKVNA

-503 LKARRQMLQGKAD
+503 LKARQHLLQGKAD

-529 QLEKWEDAR
+529 QLEVWADAR
-538 HRFRDLKHVETH
+538 HRFRDLKHVETRQ
-550 TLSDQLKLQ
+550 LSDQLKLQ
-559 FNPARIVSTGAKI
+559 WNPARIVSTGAKI

-597 IDERFH
+597 IDEKFH

-621 KHQPQA
+621 KHQPQL

-635 HRFLSLHSEL
+635 HRFISLHSDL
-645 MIFYNGP
+645 MVFYNGP

-666 GTSGILP
+666 GTNGILP

-684 LTDIISLNDEEK
+684 LTDVISLNDEEK
-696 IAAVRD
+696 ISVVRD
-702 FVVPAFVIIS
+702 FLVPAFVIIS
-712 KSEESDETLFHRL
+712 KSAESDEALFRRL
-725 YKAMPVRG
+725 YKAMPQRG

-740 NIIAWRKSDEY
+740 NIISWRKGEEF

-763 DAYFAEGCSQVMV
+763 EAYFAEGDAQFVV

-790 REEDFHKLTEES
+790 REEDFRKLTEEKALS
-802 ATALLQEC
+802 LLQEC
-810 GISTE
+810 GVSEE
-815 KMNSIVTKLK
+815 KMNAIIAKLK
-825 TSKEAETATETA
+825 ASKDAEDAAEASS
-837 TLYNKGKQPNVT
+837 TLYNKGKQPDVT
-849 VGIVSGQKI
+849 VGIVSAQKI

-868 KGETV
+868 KGEKV
-873 MGEQVVE
+873 LGEQVVE
-880 FFEGGVLWNG
+880 FSEGGVLWNG
-890 NQYSKLTFHPQSADA
+890 NQYSQLTFHPQSADA

-934 VVEADK
+934 VVESDK
-940 ICAINELP
+940 IVAINELP

-980 LLAQMKKRREVAA
+980 LLAQMQKRREVAE
-993 SGNNFFSFVKKDDML
+993 SGNNFFSFTKKEDTL

-1016 HTIFD
+1016 HTLFD

-1045 IRQTLGQV
+1045 IRQTKGQI
-1053 LLDGD
+1053 LMDGEE
-1058 DICDARFSKCCG
+1058 ICDARFSKCCG
-1070 GATEEFQYCWEDTP
+1070 GITEEFQYCWEDTP
-1084 KSYLTAVRDLVLG
+1084 KTYLTAVRDIALG
-1097 VKSKGTAGDEES
+1097 VEH
-1109 TARNK
+1109 
-1114 ESKTLP
+1114 TLP
-1120 DLTLEAE
+1120 NLTNEEEAE
-1127 ADRWIRSNPPAFC
+1127 KWIRFNPPAFC
-1140 NTTDKKILSQV
+1140 NTQDKKILSEV

-1158 TADFYRWKVTYSQE
+1158 TVNFYRWKETLSQE
-1172 KLQQLFE
+1172 KLQQLIAD
-1179 EKLKMNFGDILD
+1179 KLKMDLGAILD

-1217 GKELEIRRALS
+1217 GKELEIRRTLS
-1228 DTHLYSSAFVVDKYD
+1228 DSHLLSSAFVVDKYD
-1243 ADVQGVPQRFEI
+1243 KDEQGVPQRFEL

-1278 YAYNDILLH
+1278 YHYDAILLH

-1292 EIKQLY
+1292 EIKKLY

>member
-13 DLEVAQ
+13 YIGDAQ
-19 EALTELHDNKTV
+19 NALSVLHEYKTV
-31 QHINLLVSSDFAAL
+31 QHIHFLVSADFAAH
-45 HQVPDGCTF
+45 HQVPEGCTF
-54 VVIDRLES
+54 VIIDRLES
-62 SNTVTSIAE
+62 SNTIASIAE

-78 IICTKTTPIQWG
+78 MICTRHTTIGWG
-90 LYALERF
+90 NNTLERF
-97 LRTADD
+97 LRVADD
-103 TGAVM
+103 TDAVM
-108 IYSDHYSMVKDESLS
+108 VYADHYKMVE
-123 QDGTSAVGKLEKHPV
+123 GKMEKHPV
-138 IDYQEG
+138 IDYQSG
-144 SLRDDFDFGSLWLI
+144 SLRDDFDFGSLWCI
-158 KSQCLRDYV
+158 KAQALADYI
-167 AQTDRVDYLYAGL
+167 AQSDREEYQFAAL
-180 YDLRLYLSRM
+180 YDLRLYLSRV
-190 GEIFHLNEYLYTE
+190 GEIFHLNEFLYSE
-203 NELDTRKSG
+203 AELDTRKSG

-220 PRNREVQVEMERA
+220 PRNREVQIEMEKA
-233 CTQHLE
+233 CTQHLG
-239 KVNALI
+239 KVGALI
-245 DTSYY
+245 DTTFY
-250 RQPDFNE
+250 RQPDFGE
-257 QEFEYEASVVIPV
+257 QDFEYEASVIIPV

-276 IADAVKSALSQKA
+276 VADAVKSALGQKA
-289 SFKYNVIV
+289 NFKFNVIV
-297 VNNHSTDHTGEILD
+297 VNNHSTDRTGEILD
-311 AIAREMEEKND
+311 ELKADNM
-322 KQAGRLIQIIP
+322 IQIVP
-333 ERRDLGIG
+333 ERTDLGIG
-341 GCWNVAINSDHCGKF
+341 GCWNEAINSSFCGKF
-356 AIQLDSDD
+356 AVQLDSDD

-371 LQKIID
+371 LQKIVD
-377 AFHHQKAAMVIGSYR
+377 AFYKQKAAMIIGSYR

-405 IDHKEWTE
+405 IDHKEWTDE
-413 DNGCNN
+413 NGCNN

-482 ALSIDRVNA
+482 ALSVEKVNA

-503 LKARRQMLQGKAD
+503 LKARQHLLQGKAD

-529 QLEKWEDAR
+529 QLEVWTDAR
-538 HRFRDLKHVETH
+538 HRFRDLKHVETRQF
-550 TLSDQLKLQ
+550 SDQLKLQ
-559 FNPARIVSTGAKI
+559 WNPARIVSTGAKI

-597 IDERFH
+597 IDEKFH

-621 KHQPQA
+621 KHQPQL

-635 HRFLSLHSEL
+635 HRFISLHSDL
-645 MIFYNGP
+645 MVFYNGP

-666 GTSGILP
+666 GTNGILT

-696 IAAVRD
+696 ISVVRD
-702 FVVPAFVIIS
+702 FIVPAFVIIS
-712 KSEESDETLFHRL
+712 KSAESDEALFRRL
-725 YKAMPVRG
+725 YKAMPQRG

-740 NIIAWRKSDEY
+740 NIISWRKGEEF

-763 DAYFAEGCSQVMV
+763 EAYFAEGDAQFVV

-790 REEDFHKLTEES
+790 REEDFRKLTEEKALS
-802 ATALLQEC
+802 LLQEC
-810 GISTE
+810 GVSEE
-815 KMNSIVTKLK
+815 KMNAIIAKLK
-825 TSKEAETATETA
+825 ASKDAEDAAEASS
-837 TLYNKGKQPNVT
+837 TLYNKGKQPDVT
-849 VGIVSGQKI
+849 VGIVSAQKI

-868 KGETV
+868 KGEKV
-873 MGEQVVE
+873 LGEQVVE
-880 FFEGGVLWNG
+880 FSEGGVLWNG
-890 NQYSKLTFHPQSADA
+890 NQYSQLTFHPQSADA

-934 VVEADK
+934 VVESDK
-940 ICAINELP
+940 IVAINELP

-980 LLAQMKKRREVAA
+980 LLAQMKKRREVAE
-993 SGNNFFSFVKKDDML
+993 SGNNFFSFTKKEDTL

-1016 HTIFD
+1016 HTLFD

-1045 IRQTLGQV
+1045 IRQTKGQI
-1053 LLDGD
+1053 LMDGEE
-1058 DICDARFSKCCG
+1058 ICDARFSKCCG
-1070 GATEEFQYCWEDTP
+1070 GITEEFQYCWEDTP
-1084 KSYLTAVRDLVLG
+1084 KTYLTAVRDIALG
-1097 VKSKGTAGDEES
+1097 VEH
-1109 TARNK
+1109 
-1114 ESKTLP
+1114 TLP
-1120 DLTLEAE
+1120 NLTNEEEAE
-1127 ADRWIRSNPPAFC
+1127 KWIRFNPPAFC
-1140 NTTDKKILSQV
+1140 NTQDKKILSEV

-1158 TADFYRWKVTYSQE
+1158 TVNFYRWKETLSQE
-1172 KLQQLFE
+1172 KLQQLIAD
-1179 EKLKMNFGDILD
+1179 KLKMDLGAILD

-1217 GKELEIRRALS
+1217 GKELEIRRTLS
-1228 DTHLYSSAFVVDKYD
+1228 DSHLLSSAFVVDKYD
-1243 ADVQGVPQRFEI
+1243 KDEQGVPQRFEL

-1278 YAYNDILLH
+1278 YHYDAILLH

-1292 EIKQLY
+1292 EIKKLY